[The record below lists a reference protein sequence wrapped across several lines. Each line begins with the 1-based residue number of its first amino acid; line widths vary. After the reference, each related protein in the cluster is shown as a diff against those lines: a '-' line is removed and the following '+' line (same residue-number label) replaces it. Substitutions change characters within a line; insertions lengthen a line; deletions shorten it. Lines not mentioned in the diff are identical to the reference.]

1 MLKIYHKDGSVIADR
16 SGRDVNV
23 HSLTYSGEWMGECA
37 VTTDIESA
45 APIDFAIG
53 DTLTYRGETF
63 TLNYDP
69 GKTKQGRRDVVGNAF
84 KYDAVKWSAQSDEMA
99 QADFLDVVLASRND
113 LHYTAL
119 PSFSFYVDSIDDL
132 LDRLQANMDEQTVA
146 GKWKFYSRNWA
157 RSQQRG
163 CTKARW
169 EEVYGGKAL
178 DDGSQT
184 GVEDNVITS
193 TSISI
198 QKQSVWEGLALV
210 NSQFDVNFI
219 VRNNEVFV
227 GTAGLPTR
235 NVFKYGK
242 GNGLYEIEE
251 NADSDQKIVTR
262 LRAYG
267 SEKNLPTRYY
277 STLNMEVWMNGKNLL
292 RGDNNGTYRV
302 KVETDLGISGLSGYF
317 RTVIDGR
324 PGEYAVKVKVD
335 GNELDG
341 VMKESGLSFWQDS
354 CMLQVDSSSTQS
366 KETLTAMAD
375 AIGNGAKIYVV
386 SGANKANFPDD
397 HKAYTTENLPNNMA
411 CERLMLPGFP
421 NESLADW
428 WARQTVA
435 TKKRLNPTGAVLR
448 FSGQK
453 DRPWIESA
461 EADTVGQKSGSV
473 YFDTEDTK
481 NKIDEIYPTLEEMT
495 VGGVRVDEIYK
506 GSEITDNGVFKE
518 GQDIPGFTIELRPE
532 LDIDINELRGSYF
545 TVVMKDGMCA
555 GRPFKVGGSV
565 KENGRWK
572 LTMQRMEDGGLYYPY
587 KDFQINAGDHFVLTG
602 IEMPKQYVEAAS
614 EKLLQYAITWLLAND
629 HTRKTYSP
637 KVDEIF
643 MARQHDEAMADTT
656 NATRSLH
663 DTLKEG
669 DMMRIYDEDLGIDAD
684 VTIDSLTIKEEGGR
698 IPTYEITLRDDKE
711 VGTLQKIQEQITAI
725 ANGNGGGGGGGVT
738 AAQVKEYVASEGG
751 KYFLSKVK
759 EDTAQK
765 AITFKEGLKVGDVGK
780 GIDGNGDAVLGDV
793 VVDRV
798 HDVNSTPSDRV
809 VVGAQ
814 GFDLYLGEDGKSH
827 LYIDYLVARVKAFFA
842 QLEIRRVSYSGGTTI
857 FSNAGSTIAKVME
870 LKNGNDTVAYK
881 CYAVADDGTTKTM
894 NWWHVGM
901 MALCQTFNV
910 KSGTSNDVSN
920 RYYWRLVVDT
930 GQEVLADGK
939 TYDYVVLSNVKEFD
953 GNGTVHGDIRP
964 LSALLEEYETTT
976 TDDSKTPVA
985 SRRFYG
991 YEAVNGGEPD
1001 APAEGDVIVQVGD
1014 QIRWKS
1020 YGNVIKL
1027 ATSTE
1032 DKATDKTTA
1041 NAPSITMYY
1050 GVGAPRKVGTA
1061 VTPYV
1066 WQEVT
1071 CILSPGK
1078 VRINADM
1085 FELFS
1090 GSTGNVIEP
1099 YVVSYELVPT
1109 SRTLVKHDD
1118 GSTTPN
1124 HFGVDVVKRVGSSK
1138 TVLKADEYTVKA
1150 DVTYENGGT
1159 ETLSLA
1165 DLYESVLRNLTALK
1179 LVACSAK
1186 DANNVLADYDIAVLS
1201 DGKKGA
1207 DGEPG
1212 ADGAN
1217 GVDGEAGVDIYW
1229 TPNPLVI
1236 KTKTDSNGNVSAVL
1250 DENRAAQV
1258 MFFRDGINWGDD
1270 HIVDFFVYETRG
1282 CSALAQ
1288 KQGNGLFVV
1297 IEGINSQEITTS
1309 DGKTITVPVTTASVT
1324 VAAKYWVTQSA
1335 FTHIYATL
1343 AVNVDVSAVWGGLKM
1358 DMSGL
1363 TSQYTEISRNYKDL
1377 SSKYDDLP
1385 LQTKQALTEYTST
1398 IKQTAREISLKVS
1411 ETAVGRKNLLVD
1423 SAFRKRNVLVTD
1435 TYNSGI
1441 QVLDNVG
1448 GVNSYCLEAVNPGEY
1463 PWISWCGDAGGNIKV
1478 EKGKTYTLSVW
1489 AKRDSSYANCYCEF
1503 YLHSTKTT
1511 KHDDSNRVSLQAHGF
1526 SFKANNVWELKTY
1539 TFAIPE
1545 NATMEYLEV
1554 MLIFTPLTSKTS
1566 ADNIHCWYCQPML
1579 VEGDEYV
1586 GWSMSKEDAEYV
1598 GGNLLDNTDTLKTGG
1613 TLTVAT
1619 ENTGLHPTNGSA
1631 DEIARQ
1637 TYNGCATL
1645 NSDARYYSGN
1655 IDTVKWDLGD
1665 TGFVKQGQ
1673 DYMFSFMAKGNK
1685 GERFTAYFY
1694 KSDTTEKVF
1703 VEVLDRVN
1711 GPNQHSAANGNAQVE
1726 FDKDYEWKQYW
1737 VHWRVVGGNL
1747 PKYVL
1752 IRCMQ
1757 GCDLYVSQPK
1767 LEYGATVTEYTTSR
1781 SMSSRLLDAGID
1793 INSKQIT
1800 LTADK
1805 TVFRDQSGK
1814 ETAVFKDGAIN
1825 ANLIKAK
1832 QAVIDTLRTESVE
1845 AGNLNVT
1852 GSSRFGIW
1860 AIEHDKN
1867 LGCDIITANDTTVG
1881 NVNISGS
1888 MIQYTPAFVRSG
1900 NPISGYMRTGAQ
1912 VTEFGCGDG
1921 AGNYTGLWLGKSAYT
1936 VARGATND
1944 WGLPTGYARPGATF
1958 GAAQLTAYVYS
1969 PFGGETPAV
1978 YLYKPQGGIVMETNA
1993 AIRGVFVNHVHD
2005 TGSDSGMGN
2014 STGLV
2019 VAKNESYAITVSL
2032 PTQPIAGQQ
2041 VTVIQKGGGKVYI
2054 KSNKKNI
2061 RTAGGTDV
2069 TQQRL
2074 SNSRGQISLFI
2085 YDGTDWN
2092 CTYITGRMSEY

>member
-16 SGRDVNV
+16 SGRDVNI

-461 EADTVGQKSGSV
+461 EADNVGQKSGSV

-532 LDIDINELRGSYF
+532 LDIDINELRGSDF

-765 AITFKEGLKVGDVGK
+765 AITFKEGLKVGDGSK
-780 GIDGNGDAVLGDV
+780 GIDAEGNAVLGNAV
-793 VVDRV
+793 LRRIVSLGYNGATQQGFGIVDR
-798 HDVNSTPSDRV
+798 
-809 VVGAQ
+809 G
-814 GFDLYLGEDGKSH
+814 DGKYRLDIHELQVWGKAIFQELEVRKLS
-827 LYIDYLVARVKAFFA
+827 YAGGNVYL
-842 QLEIRRVSYSGGTTI
+842 SGSGGKI
-857 FSNAGSTIAKVME
+857 FKTEELYEAGV
-870 LKNGNDTVAYK
+870 LKGWR
-881 CYAVADDGTTKTM
+881 CWLLADDGTTATQ
-894 NWWHVGM
+894 NLWRVGDQ
-901 MALCQTFNV
+901 ARCQTFGLAN
-910 KSGTSNDVSN
+910 KQKPTRSW
-920 RYYWRLVVDT
+920 WRLVTAVSDENVALT
-930 GQEVLADGK
+930 DEEGNVLYDGK
-939 TYDYVVLSNVKEFD
+939 KFGWIEIAKDNCELGSDVPMAGDTIVLD
-953 GNGTVHGDIRP
+953 GNQNPNERDRQGVMI
-964 LSALLEEYETTT
+964 LETTGPG
-976 TDDSKTPVA
+976 TPRIVGYKGVLGY
-985 SRRFYG
+985 SHEGCEVFYVSPDG
-991 YEAVNGGEPD
+991 CKFVSTSFEWVSPTGDTIHIVNYRGE
-1001 APAEGDVIVQVGD
+1001 
-1014 QIRWKS
+1014 
-1020 YGNVIKL
+1020 
-1027 ATSTE
+1027 
-1032 DKATDKTTA
+1032 
-1041 NAPSITMYY
+1041 
-1050 GVGAPRKVGTA
+1050 
-1061 VTPYV
+1061 
-1066 WQEVT
+1066 WQN
-1071 CILSPGK
+1071 G
-1078 VRINADM
+1078 
-1085 FELFS
+1085 
-1090 GSTGNVIEP
+1090 
-1099 YVVSYELVPT
+1099 VSYSYYDQVSHNNGVWLCTNSE
-1109 SRTLVKHDD
+1109 
-1118 GSTTPN
+1118 GSTTEPKEGN
-1124 HFGVDVVKRVGSSK
+1124 ADWQLVM
-1138 TVLKADEYTVKA
+1138 KAE
-1150 DVTYENGGT
+1150 
-1159 ETLSLA
+1159 
-1165 DLYESVLRNLTALK
+1165 
-1179 LVACSAK
+1179 
-1186 DANNVLADYDIAVLS
+1186 
-1201 DGKKGA
+1201 KGEKGDTGDRGPQGA
-1207 DGEPG
+1207 QGEPG
-1212 ADGAN
+1212 ADGQPGAQ
-1217 GVDGEAGVDIYW
+1217 GKPGKDGESAIVALW
-1229 TPNPLVI
+1229 NPNPLVLS
-1236 KTKTDSNGNVSAVL
+1236 TERDSDGNVSVVL
-1250 DENRAAQV
+1250 GSDRV
-1258 MFFRDGINWGDD
+1258 SRVTFSRDGQDWGKN
-1270 HIVDFFVYETRG
+1270 HIIDFSILEMKG
-1282 CSALAQ
+1282 CYAVVGSGDGFLI
-1288 KQGNGLFVV
+1288 V
-1297 IEGINSQEITTS
+1297 IERVEQQSITTS
-1309 DGKTITVPVTTASVT
+1309 DGKTITVPVTTASVS
-1324 VAAKYWVTQSA
+1324 VAAKYRATDGSYSY
-1335 FTHIYATL
+1335 IYSTL
-1343 AVNVDVSAVWGGLKM
+1343 TVNVDVSAVWGGLKM
-1358 DMSGL
+1358 DMRGL
-1363 TSQYTEISRNYKDL
+1363 TTQYNEISG
-1377 SSKYDDLP
+1377 KYNNLP
-1385 LQTKQALTEYTST
+1385 LKTPGQLTEYTST
-1398 IKQTAREISLKVS
+1398 IKQTARDISLKVS

-1423 SAFRKRNVLVTD
+1423 SAFEKRNVFVTD
-1435 TYNSGI
+1435 SYNSGI

-1463 PWISWCGDAGGNIKV
+1463 PFFSWCGDAGGNIKV

-1489 AKRDSSYANCYCEF
+1489 AKRDSSYAYCYCEF

-1511 KHDDSNRVSLQAHGF
+1511 KHDDSNRVRLPAHGF
-1526 SFKANNVWELKTY
+1526 SFNANKVWELKTY
-1539 TFAIPE
+1539 TFTVPE

-1554 MLIFTPLTSKTS
+1554 MLILTPLTSKTS
-1566 ADNIHCWYCQPML
+1566 ADKIHCWYCQPML

-1586 GWSMSKEDAEYV
+1586 GWSMSEDDVDYI

-1619 ENTGLHPTNGSA
+1619 ENTGLHPTDGSA

-1645 NSDARYYSGN
+1645 NSDARYYTKN
-1655 IDTVKWDLGD
+1655 IDTVQWDLGD
-1665 TGFVKQGQ
+1665 TGFIKQGQ

-1685 GERFTAYFY
+1685 GYQFTAYFY

-1711 GPNQHSAANGNAQVE
+1711 GPNQHTAVNGNAQVE
-1726 FDKDYEWKQYW
+1726 FKEDYVWKRYW
-1737 VHWRVVGGNL
+1737 VHWRVVGSNV
-1747 PKYVL
+1747 PARVM
-1752 IRCMQ
+1752 IRCDKGTNM
-1757 GCDLYVSQPK
+1757 YVSQPK
-1767 LEYGATVTEYTTSR
+1767 LEYGAKVTDYTTSR

-1825 ANLIKAK
+1825 ANLINAE
-1832 QAVIDTLRTESVE
+1832 QAVIKTLESE
-1845 AGNLNVT
+1845 NLIAKNLNVT
-1852 GSSRFGIW
+1852 GNSSFGIW
-1860 AIEHDKN
+1860 KIEHDSTYN
-1867 LGCDIITANDTTVG
+1867 CDIITANVESWG
-1881 NVNISGS
+1881 GANVSGS
-1888 MIQYTPAFVRSG
+1888 LIQYTPAFVRGG
-1900 NPISGYMRTGAQ
+1900 NTLSGYMRVGAY
-1912 VTEFGCGDG
+1912 VTEFGCGASNG
-1921 AGNYTGLWLGKSAYT
+1921 QYTGVWLGKSAYT
-1936 VARGATND
+1936 VAYGAQNT
-1944 WGLPTGYARPGATF
+1944 WGLPTNYKITGATS
-1958 GAAQLTAYVYS
+1958 GLTNLVAYIYS
-1969 PFGGETPAV
+1969 PYSGDTPSV
-1978 YLYKPQGGIVMETNA
+1978 YLYKPQGGVVMETNA

-2019 VAKNESYAITVSL
+2019 VATNESYAITVTL
-2032 PTQPIAGQQ
+2032 PMQPIAGQQ

>member
-16 SGRDVNV
+16 SGRDVNI

-461 EADTVGQKSGSV
+461 EADNVGQKSGSV

-532 LDIDINELRGSYF
+532 LDIDINELRGSDF

-765 AITFKEGLKVGDVGK
+765 AITFKEGLKVGDGSK
-780 GIDGNGDAVLGDV
+780 GIDAEGNAVLGNAV
-793 VVDRV
+793 LRRIVSLGYNGATQQGFGIVDR
-798 HDVNSTPSDRV
+798 
-809 VVGAQ
+809 G
-814 GFDLYLGEDGKSH
+814 DGKYRLDIHELQVWGKAIFQELEVRKLS
-827 LYIDYLVARVKAFFA
+827 YAGGNVYL
-842 QLEIRRVSYSGGTTI
+842 SGSGGKI
-857 FSNAGSTIAKVME
+857 FKTEELYEAGV
-870 LKNGNDTVAYK
+870 LKGWR
-881 CYAVADDGTTKTM
+881 CWLLADDGTTATQ
-894 NWWHVGM
+894 NLWRVGDQ
-901 MALCQTFNV
+901 ARCQTFGLAN
-910 KSGTSNDVSN
+910 KQKPTRSW
-920 RYYWRLVVDT
+920 WRLVTAVSDENVALT
-930 GQEVLADGK
+930 DEEGNVLYDGK
-939 TYDYVVLSNVKEFD
+939 KFGWIEIAKDNCELGSDVPMAGDTIVLD
-953 GNGTVHGDIRP
+953 GNQNPNERDRQGVMI
-964 LSALLEEYETTT
+964 LETTGPG
-976 TDDSKTPVA
+976 TPRIVGYKGVLGY
-985 SRRFYG
+985 SHEGCEVFYVSPDG
-991 YEAVNGGEPD
+991 CKFVSTSFEWVSPTGDTIHIVNYRGE
-1001 APAEGDVIVQVGD
+1001 
-1014 QIRWKS
+1014 
-1020 YGNVIKL
+1020 
-1027 ATSTE
+1027 
-1032 DKATDKTTA
+1032 
-1041 NAPSITMYY
+1041 
-1050 GVGAPRKVGTA
+1050 
-1061 VTPYV
+1061 
-1066 WQEVT
+1066 WQN
-1071 CILSPGK
+1071 G
-1078 VRINADM
+1078 
-1085 FELFS
+1085 
-1090 GSTGNVIEP
+1090 
-1099 YVVSYELVPT
+1099 VSYSYYDQVSHNNGVWLCTNSE
-1109 SRTLVKHDD
+1109 
-1118 GSTTPN
+1118 GSTTEPKEGN
-1124 HFGVDVVKRVGSSK
+1124 ADWQLVM
-1138 TVLKADEYTVKA
+1138 KAE
-1150 DVTYENGGT
+1150 
-1159 ETLSLA
+1159 
-1165 DLYESVLRNLTALK
+1165 
-1179 LVACSAK
+1179 
-1186 DANNVLADYDIAVLS
+1186 
-1201 DGKKGA
+1201 KGEKGDTGDRGPQGA
-1207 DGEPG
+1207 QGEPG
-1212 ADGAN
+1212 ADGQPGAQ
-1217 GVDGEAGVDIYW
+1217 GKPGKDGESAIVALW
-1229 TPNPLVI
+1229 NPNPLVLS
-1236 KTKTDSNGNVSAVL
+1236 TERDSDGNVSVVL
-1250 DENRAAQV
+1250 GSDRV
-1258 MFFRDGINWGDD
+1258 SRVTFSRDGQDWGKN
-1270 HIVDFFVYETRG
+1270 HIIDFSILEMKG
-1282 CSALAQ
+1282 CYAVVGSGDGFLI
-1288 KQGNGLFVV
+1288 V
-1297 IEGINSQEITTS
+1297 IERVNQQSITTS
-1309 DGKTITVPVTTASVT
+1309 DGKTITVPVTTASVS
-1324 VAAKYWVTQSA
+1324 VAAKYQAADGSYSY
-1335 FTHIYATL
+1335 IYSTL
-1343 AVNVDVSAVWGGLKM
+1343 TVNVDVSAVWGGLKM

-1363 TSQYTEISRNYKDL
+1363 TTQYTEISSNYKDL
-1377 SSKYDDLP
+1377 SGKYNDIP
-1385 LQTKQALTEYTST
+1385 LKTPDALTEYTSS

-1463 PWISWCGDAGGNIKV
+1463 PWLSWCGDAGGNIKV

-1489 AKRDSSYANCYCEF
+1489 AKRDSKYAYCYYELW
-1503 YLHSTKTT
+1503 YRPTKSTK
-1511 KHDDSNRVSLQAHGF
+1511 HNDSNRTAFQSIAFQFA
-1526 SFKANNVWELKTY
+1526 KDNVWELKTVR
-1539 TFAIPE
+1539 FKIPE
-1545 NATMEYLEV
+1545 DAPMEYLEV
-1554 MLIFTPLTSKTS
+1554 MLVCTTTSDKNN
-1566 ADNIHCWYCQPML
+1566 DDKIHCWYCQPML

-1586 GWSMSKEDAEYV
+1586 GWSMSEEDAEYI
-1598 GGNLLDNTDTLKTGG
+1598 GGNLLDNTDTLQTGG
-1613 TLTVAT
+1613 NLVVANGNLYT
-1619 ENTGLHPTNGSA
+1619 DANSYKGFPTRRVNL
-1631 DEIARQ
+1631 
-1637 TYNGCATL
+1637 L
-1645 NSDARYYSGN
+1645 NASDNNR
-1655 IDTVKWDLGD
+1655 VVLQWDLESGD
-1665 TGFVKQGQ
+1665 VVKQGQ
-1673 DYMFSFMAKGNK
+1673 DYMLSFWAKGK
-1685 GERFTAYFY
+1685 GVFDLLFY
-1694 KSDTTEKVF
+1694 KDGNQNIF
-1703 VEVLDRVN
+1703 VEKSNDY
-1711 GPNQHSAANGNAQVE
+1711 GGNTSTDTYGTATIK
-1726 FDKDYEWKQYW
+1726 FKDDYSWQQYW
-1737 VHWRVVGGNL
+1737 VHWRVMGSNL

-1752 IRCMQ
+1752 IRCLK
-1757 GCDLYVSQPK
+1757 GTDLYVSQPK
-1767 LEYGATVTEYTTSR
+1767 LEYGATVTEYRATKTDYIEDKSVAGK
-1781 SMSSRLLDAGID
+1781 LLDAGID

-1860 AIEHDKN
+1860 TIEHDKN

-1912 VTEFGCGDG
+1912 VTEFGCGDR
-1921 AGNYTGLWLGKSAYT
+1921 AGNYTGIWLGKSAYT
-1936 VARGATND
+1936 VAIGATND
-1944 WGLPTGYARPGATF
+1944 WDLPTGYAIPGATF
-1958 GAAQLTAYVYS
+1958 DTAQLTAYVYS
-1969 PFGGETPAV
+1969 PFGGVTPAV

-2019 VAKNESYAITVSL
+2019 VATNESYAITVSL
-2032 PTQPIAGQQ
+2032 PTLPIAGQQ
-2041 VTVIQKGGGKVYI
+2041 VTVVQKGSGKVLI
-2054 KSNKKNI
+2054 KSTKANI
-2061 RTAGGTDV
+2061 RTAGESSA
-2069 TQQRL
+2069 TQQRV
-2074 SNSRGQISLFI
+2074 SNSQGQISLFI
-2085 YDGTDWN
+2085 FDGSDWN
-2092 CTYITGRMSEY
+2092 CSYMNGRMYSS

>member
-16 SGRDVNV
+16 SGRDVNI

-461 EADTVGQKSGSV
+461 EADNVGQKSGSV

-532 LDIDINELRGSYF
+532 LDIDINELRGSDF

-765 AITFKEGLKVGDVGK
+765 AITFKEGLKVGDGSK
-780 GIDGNGDAVLGDV
+780 GIDAEGNAVLGNAV
-793 VVDRV
+793 LRRIVSLGYNGATQQGFGIVDR
-798 HDVNSTPSDRV
+798 
-809 VVGAQ
+809 G
-814 GFDLYLGEDGKSH
+814 DGKYRLDIHELQVWGKAIFQELEVRKLS
-827 LYIDYLVARVKAFFA
+827 YAGGNVYL
-842 QLEIRRVSYSGGTTI
+842 SGSGGKI
-857 FSNAGSTIAKVME
+857 FKTEELYEAGV
-870 LKNGNDTVAYK
+870 LKGWR
-881 CYAVADDGTTKTM
+881 CWLLADDGTTATQ
-894 NWWHVGM
+894 NLWRVGDQ
-901 MALCQTFNV
+901 ARCQTFGLAN
-910 KSGTSNDVSN
+910 KQKPTRSW
-920 RYYWRLVVDT
+920 WRLVTAVSDENVALT
-930 GQEVLADGK
+930 DEEGNVLYDGK
-939 TYDYVVLSNVKEFD
+939 KFGWIEIAKDNCELGSDVPMAGDTIVLD
-953 GNGTVHGDIRP
+953 GNQNPNERDRQGVMI
-964 LSALLEEYETTT
+964 LETTGPG
-976 TDDSKTPVA
+976 TPRIVGYKGVLGY
-985 SRRFYG
+985 SHEGCEVFYVSPDG
-991 YEAVNGGEPD
+991 CKFVSTSFEWVSPTGDTIHIVNYRGE
-1001 APAEGDVIVQVGD
+1001 
-1014 QIRWKS
+1014 
-1020 YGNVIKL
+1020 
-1027 ATSTE
+1027 
-1032 DKATDKTTA
+1032 
-1041 NAPSITMYY
+1041 
-1050 GVGAPRKVGTA
+1050 
-1061 VTPYV
+1061 
-1066 WQEVT
+1066 WQN
-1071 CILSPGK
+1071 G
-1078 VRINADM
+1078 
-1085 FELFS
+1085 
-1090 GSTGNVIEP
+1090 
-1099 YVVSYELVPT
+1099 VSYSYYDQVSHNNGVWLCTNSE
-1109 SRTLVKHDD
+1109 
-1118 GSTTPN
+1118 GSTTEPKEGN
-1124 HFGVDVVKRVGSSK
+1124 ADWQLVM
-1138 TVLKADEYTVKA
+1138 KAE
-1150 DVTYENGGT
+1150 
-1159 ETLSLA
+1159 
-1165 DLYESVLRNLTALK
+1165 
-1179 LVACSAK
+1179 
-1186 DANNVLADYDIAVLS
+1186 
-1201 DGKKGA
+1201 KGEKGDTGDRGPQGA
-1207 DGEPG
+1207 QGEPG
-1212 ADGAN
+1212 ADGQPGAQ
-1217 GVDGEAGVDIYW
+1217 GKPGKDGESAIVALW
-1229 TPNPLVI
+1229 NPNPLVLS
-1236 KTKTDSNGNVSAVL
+1236 TERDSDGNVSVVL
-1250 DENRAAQV
+1250 GSDRV
-1258 MFFRDGINWGDD
+1258 SRVTFSRDGQDWGKN
-1270 HIVDFFVYETRG
+1270 HIIDFSILEMKG
-1282 CSALAQ
+1282 CYAVVGSGDGFLI
-1288 KQGNGLFVV
+1288 V
-1297 IEGINSQEITTS
+1297 IERVEQQSITTS

-1324 VAAKYWVTQSA
+1324 VAAKYRATDGSYSY
-1335 FTHIYATL
+1335 IYSTL
-1343 AVNVDVSAVWGGLKM
+1343 TVNVDVSAVWGGLKM
-1358 DMSGL
+1358 DMRGL
-1363 TSQYTEISRNYKDL
+1363 TTQYNEISG
-1377 SSKYDDLP
+1377 KYNNLP
-1385 LQTKQALTEYTST
+1385 LKTPGQLTEYTST
-1398 IKQTAREISLKVS
+1398 IKQTARNISLKVS

-1423 SAFRKRNVLVTD
+1423 SAFEKRNVFVTD
-1435 TYNSGI
+1435 SYNSGI

-1463 PWISWCGDAGGNIKV
+1463 PWFSWCGDAGGNIKV

-1511 KHDDSNRVSLQAHGF
+1511 KHDDSNRVSLSAYGF
-1526 SFKANNVWELKTY
+1526 SFRANKVWELKTY

-1554 MLIFTPLTSKTS
+1554 MLILTPLTSKTS
-1566 ADNIHCWYCQPML
+1566 ADKIHCWYCQPML

-1586 GWSMSKEDAEYV
+1586 GWSMSKDDADYI

-1619 ENTGLHPTNGSA
+1619 ENTGLHPNNDSA

-1645 NSDARYYSGN
+1645 NSDARYSSNN
-1655 IDTVKWDLGD
+1655 IETVKWDLGD
-1665 TGFVKQGQ
+1665 TSFIKQGQ
-1673 DYMFSFMAKGNK
+1673 DYMLSFWAKGNK
-1685 GERFTAYFY
+1685 GGRFTAYLY
-1694 KSDTTEKVF
+1694 KDGSQEVFTEI
-1703 VEVLDRVN
+1703 LDRV
-1711 GPNQHSAANGNAQVE
+1711 GGYNQHTAADGNACRE
-1726 FDKDYEWKQYW
+1726 FEKDYVWKQYW
-1737 VHWRVVGGNL
+1737 VHWRVVGSNL

-1752 IRCMQ
+1752 IRCNK
-1757 GCDLYVSQPK
+1757 GTDLYVSQPK
-1767 LEYGATVTEYTTSR
+1767 LEYGATVTDYTTSR

-1832 QAVIDTLRTESVE
+1832 QAVIDTLKSESVE

-1921 AGNYTGLWLGKSAYT
+1921 AGNYTGIWLGKSAYT

-1944 WGLPTGYARPGATF
+1944 WGLPTGYAIPGAAF
-1958 GAAQLTAYVYS
+1958 GTAQLTAYVYS

-1993 AIRGVFVNHVHD
+1993 GIRAAFISHVD
-2005 TGSDSGMGN
+2005 SPGSDFGAGD
-2014 STGLV
+2014 STGLIV
-2019 VAKNESYAITVSL
+2019 TTNNSYSITVTL
-2032 PTQPIAGQQ
+2032 PKNPIAGQQ
-2041 VTVIQKGGGKVYI
+2041 VTVVQKGSGKVFI
-2054 KSNKKNI
+2054 KSTKANI
-2061 RTAGGTDV
+2061 RTAGESSA
-2069 TQQRL
+2069 TQQRI
-2074 SNSRGQISLFI
+2074 SDSQGQISLFVF
-2085 YDGTDWN
+2085 DGTDWN
-2092 CTYITGRMSEY
+2092 CSYFNSRMHSS

>member
-16 SGRDVNV
+16 SGRDVNI

-386 SGANKANFPDD
+386 SGANKANFPDS
-397 HKAYTTENLPNNMA
+397 HKSYSTENLPNNMA

-421 NESLADW
+421 NESLSDW
-428 WARQTVA
+428 WARQPEA

-453 DRPWIESA
+453 DRPWIESG
-461 EADTVGQKSGSV
+461 EADVAGQKSGSV

-532 LDIDINELRGSYF
+532 LDIDINELRGSDF

-565 KENGRWK
+565 KEGGRWK
-572 LTMQRMEDGGLYYPY
+572 LTMQRMEDGGLHYPY

-602 IEMPKQYVEAAS
+602 IELPKQYVEAAS

-765 AITFKEGLKVGDVGK
+765 AITFKEGLKVGDGSK
-780 GIDGNGDAVLGDV
+780 GIDAEGNAVLGNAV
-793 VVDRV
+793 LRRIVSLGYNGATQQGFGIVDR
-798 HDVNSTPSDRV
+798 
-809 VVGAQ
+809 G
-814 GFDLYLGEDGKSH
+814 DGKYRLDIHELQVWGKAIFQELEVRKLS
-827 LYIDYLVARVKAFFA
+827 YAGGNVYL
-842 QLEIRRVSYSGGTTI
+842 SGSGGKI
-857 FSNAGSTIAKVME
+857 FKTEELYEAGV
-870 LKNGNDTVAYK
+870 LKGWR
-881 CYAVADDGTTKTM
+881 CWLLADDGTTATQ
-894 NWWHVGM
+894 NLWRVGDQ
-901 MALCQTFNV
+901 ARCQTFGLAN
-910 KSGTSNDVSN
+910 KQKPTRSW
-920 RYYWRLVVDT
+920 WRLVTAVSDENVALT
-930 GQEVLADGK
+930 DEEGNVLYDGK
-939 TYDYVVLSNVKEFD
+939 KFGWIEIAKDNCELGSDVPMAGDTIVLD
-953 GNGTVHGDIRP
+953 GNQNPNERDRQGVMI
-964 LSALLEEYETTT
+964 LETTGPG
-976 TDDSKTPVA
+976 TPRIVGYKGVLGY
-985 SRRFYG
+985 SHEGCEVFYVSPDG
-991 YEAVNGGEPD
+991 CKFVSTSFEWVSPTGDTIHIVNYRGE
-1001 APAEGDVIVQVGD
+1001 
-1014 QIRWKS
+1014 
-1020 YGNVIKL
+1020 
-1027 ATSTE
+1027 
-1032 DKATDKTTA
+1032 
-1041 NAPSITMYY
+1041 
-1050 GVGAPRKVGTA
+1050 
-1061 VTPYV
+1061 
-1066 WQEVT
+1066 WQN
-1071 CILSPGK
+1071 G
-1078 VRINADM
+1078 
-1085 FELFS
+1085 
-1090 GSTGNVIEP
+1090 
-1099 YVVSYELVPT
+1099 VSYSYYDQVSHNNGVWLCTNSE
-1109 SRTLVKHDD
+1109 
-1118 GSTTPN
+1118 GSTTEPKEGN
-1124 HFGVDVVKRVGSSK
+1124 ADWQLVM
-1138 TVLKADEYTVKA
+1138 KAE
-1150 DVTYENGGT
+1150 
-1159 ETLSLA
+1159 
-1165 DLYESVLRNLTALK
+1165 
-1179 LVACSAK
+1179 
-1186 DANNVLADYDIAVLS
+1186 
-1201 DGKKGA
+1201 KGEKGDTGDRGPQGA
-1207 DGEPG
+1207 QGEPG
-1212 ADGAN
+1212 ADGQPGAQ
-1217 GVDGEAGVDIYW
+1217 GKPGKDGESAIVALW
-1229 TPNPLVI
+1229 NPNPLVLS
-1236 KTKTDSNGNVSAVL
+1236 TERDSDGNVSVVL
-1250 DENRAAQV
+1250 GSDRV
-1258 MFFRDGINWGDD
+1258 SRVTFSRDGQDWGKN
-1270 HIVDFFVYETRG
+1270 HIIDFSILEMNG
-1282 CSALAQ
+1282 CYAVVGSGDGFLI
-1288 KQGNGLFVV
+1288 V
-1297 IEGINSQEITTS
+1297 IERVNQQSITTS
-1309 DGKTITVPVTTASVT
+1309 DGKTITVPVTTASVS
-1324 VAAKYWVTQSA
+1324 VAAKYQAADGSYSY
-1335 FTHIYATL
+1335 IYSTL
-1343 AVNVDVSAVWGGLKM
+1343 TVNIDVSAVWGGLKM
-1358 DMSGL
+1358 DMRGL
-1363 TSQYTEISRNYKDL
+1363 TTQYNEISG
-1377 SSKYDDLP
+1377 KYNDLP
-1385 LQTKQALTEYTST
+1385 LKTPGQLTEYTST
-1398 IKQTAREISLKVS
+1398 IKQTARDISLKVS

-1423 SAFRKRNVLVTD
+1423 SAFEKRNVFVTD
-1435 TYNSGI
+1435 SYNSGI

-1463 PWISWCGDAGGNIKV
+1463 PWFSWCGDAGGNIKV

-1489 AKRDSSYANCYCEF
+1489 AKRDSSYAHCYCEF

-1511 KHDDSNRVSLQAHGF
+1511 KHDDSNRVSLSAYGF
-1526 SFKANNVWELKTY
+1526 SFRANKVWELKTY

-1554 MLIFTPLTSKTS
+1554 MLILTPLTSKTS
-1566 ADNIHCWYCQPML
+1566 ADKIHCWYCQPML

-1619 ENTGLHPTNGSA
+1619 ENTGLHPTDGSA
-1631 DEIARQ
+1631 DEIARH

-1673 DYMFSFMAKGNK
+1673 DYMLSFWAKGNK
-1685 GERFTAYFY
+1685 YGQFTAYFY
-1694 KSDTTEKVF
+1694 KSDTTEEVF

-1711 GPNQHSAANGNAQVE
+1711 GPNQHTAANGNAQVE
-1726 FDKDYEWKQYW
+1726 FKEDYVWKQYW

-1752 IRCMQ
+1752 IRCLQ

-1767 LEYGATVTEYTTSR
+1767 LEYGATVTDYTTSR

-1845 AGNLNVT
+1845 AGNLHVK
-1852 GSSRFGIW
+1852 GSSTFGIW
-1860 AIEHDKN
+1860 KIEHDSTYN
-1867 LGCDIITANDTTVG
+1867 CDIITANVESWG
-1881 NVNISGS
+1881 GANVSGS
-1888 MIQYTPAFVRSG
+1888 MIQYTPAFVRGGNTLSG
-1900 NPISGYMRTGAQ
+1900 FMRVGAY
-1912 VTEFGCGDG
+1912 VTEFGCGASNG
-1921 AGNYTGLWLGKSAYT
+1921 EYTGIWLGKSAYT
-1936 VARGATND
+1936 VAYGAQNT
-1944 WGLPTGYARPGATF
+1944 WGLPTNYKI
-1958 GAAQLTAYVYS
+1958 TAPMVDITKLVAYIYS
-1969 PFGGETPAV
+1969 PYSGDTPSV
-1978 YLYKPQGGIVMETNA
+1978 YMYKPDGGVVMETNA
-1993 AIRGVFVNHVHD
+1993 GIRAAFISHVD
-2005 TGSDSGMGN
+2005 SPGSDFGAGD
-2014 STGLV
+2014 STGLIV
-2019 VAKNESYAITVSL
+2019 TTNNSYSITVTL
-2032 PTQPIAGQQ
+2032 PKNPIAGQQ
-2041 VTVIQKGGGKVYI
+2041 VTVVQKGRGKVYI
-2054 KSNKKNI
+2054 KSTTANI
-2061 RTAGGTDV
+2061 RTAGESSA
-2069 TQQRL
+2069 TQQRI
-2074 SNSRGQISLFI
+2074 SNSQGQISLFVF
-2085 YDGTDWN
+2085 DGTDWN
-2092 CTYITGRMSEY
+2092 CSYFNSRMYSS

>member
-16 SGRDVNV
+16 SGRDVNI

-146 GKWKFYSRNWA
+146 GKWKFYSRDWA

-435 TKKRLNPTGAVLR
+435 TKKRLNPTGAVLC

-461 EADTVGQKSGSV
+461 EADNVGQKSGSV

-532 LDIDINELRGSYF
+532 LDIDINELRGSDF

-765 AITFKEGLKVGDVGK
+765 AITFKEGLKVGDGSK
-780 GIDGNGDAVLGDV
+780 GIDAEGNAVLGNAV
-793 VVDRV
+793 LRRIVSLGYNGATQQGFGIVDR
-798 HDVNSTPSDRV
+798 
-809 VVGAQ
+809 G
-814 GFDLYLGEDGKSH
+814 DGKYRLDIHELQVWGKAIFQELEVRKLS
-827 LYIDYLVARVKAFFA
+827 YAGGNVYL
-842 QLEIRRVSYSGGTTI
+842 SGSGGKI
-857 FSNAGSTIAKVME
+857 FKTEELYEAGV
-870 LKNGNDTVAYK
+870 LKGWR
-881 CYAVADDGTTKTM
+881 CWLLADDGTTATQ
-894 NWWHVGM
+894 NLWRVGDQ
-901 MALCQTFNV
+901 ARCQTFGLAN
-910 KSGTSNDVSN
+910 KQKPTRSW
-920 RYYWRLVVDT
+920 WRLVTAVSDENVALT
-930 GQEVLADGK
+930 DEEGNVLYDGK
-939 TYDYVVLSNVKEFD
+939 KFGWIEIAKDNCELGSDVPMAGDTIVLD
-953 GNGTVHGDIRP
+953 GNQNPNERDRQGVMI
-964 LSALLEEYETTT
+964 LETTGPG
-976 TDDSKTPVA
+976 TPRIVGYKGVLGY
-985 SRRFYG
+985 SHEGCEVFYVSPDG
-991 YEAVNGGEPD
+991 CKFVSTSFEWVSPTGDTIHIVNYRGE
-1001 APAEGDVIVQVGD
+1001 
-1014 QIRWKS
+1014 
-1020 YGNVIKL
+1020 
-1027 ATSTE
+1027 
-1032 DKATDKTTA
+1032 
-1041 NAPSITMYY
+1041 
-1050 GVGAPRKVGTA
+1050 
-1061 VTPYV
+1061 
-1066 WQEVT
+1066 WQN
-1071 CILSPGK
+1071 G
-1078 VRINADM
+1078 
-1085 FELFS
+1085 
-1090 GSTGNVIEP
+1090 
-1099 YVVSYELVPT
+1099 VSYSYYDQVSHNNGVWLCTNSE
-1109 SRTLVKHDD
+1109 
-1118 GSTTPN
+1118 GSTTEPKEGN
-1124 HFGVDVVKRVGSSK
+1124 ADWQLVM
-1138 TVLKADEYTVKA
+1138 KAE
-1150 DVTYENGGT
+1150 
-1159 ETLSLA
+1159 
-1165 DLYESVLRNLTALK
+1165 
-1179 LVACSAK
+1179 
-1186 DANNVLADYDIAVLS
+1186 
-1201 DGKKGA
+1201 KGEKGDTGDRGPQGA
-1207 DGEPG
+1207 QGEPG
-1212 ADGAN
+1212 ADGQPGAQ
-1217 GVDGEAGVDIYW
+1217 GKPGKDGESAIVALW
-1229 TPNPLVI
+1229 NPNPLVLS
-1236 KTKTDSNGNVSAVL
+1236 TERDSDGNVSVVL
-1250 DENRAAQV
+1250 GSDRV
-1258 MFFRDGINWGDD
+1258 SRVTFSRDGQDWGKN
-1270 HIVDFFVYETRG
+1270 HIIDFSILEMNG
-1282 CSALAQ
+1282 CYAVVGSGDGFLI
-1288 KQGNGLFVV
+1288 V
-1297 IEGINSQEITTS
+1297 IERVNQQSITTS
-1309 DGKTITVPVTTASVT
+1309 DGKTITVPVTTASVS
-1324 VAAKYWVTQSA
+1324 VAAKYQAADGSYSY
-1335 FTHIYATL
+1335 IYSTL
-1343 AVNVDVSAVWGGLKM
+1343 TVNVDVSAVWGGLKM
-1358 DMSGL
+1358 DMRGL
-1363 TSQYTEISRNYKDL
+1363 TTQYNEISG
-1377 SSKYDDLP
+1377 KYNDLP
-1385 LQTKQALTEYTST
+1385 LKTQGQLTEYTST
-1398 IKQTAREISLKVS
+1398 IKQTARDISLKVS
-1411 ETAVGRKNLLVD
+1411 ETAVGRKNLLMG
-1423 SAFRKRNVLVTD
+1423 SALRRQGEGVRIQTQEGG
-1435 TYNSGI
+1435 GI
-1441 QVLDNVG
+1441 EVLDGIG
-1448 GVNSYCLEAVNPGEY
+1448 GVNCVHVVATAPTHYSGMFWWGITPDDTKC
-1463 PWISWCGDAGGNIKV
+1463 IKI
-1478 EKGKTYTLSVW
+1478 EKNKTYTASFWVKCDRTDAKAYIEAKWAETATGGERLDSVIQNGGNLFVI
-1489 AKRDSSYANCYCEF
+1489 K
-1503 YLHSTKTT
+1503 
-1511 KHDDSNRVSLQAHGF
+1511 QA
-1526 SFKANNVWELKTY
+1526 NVWQFCSVTFNTNDETKFKDYIEMNFWVNNKTEGV
-1539 TFAIPE
+1539 TT
-1545 NATMEYLEV
+1545 NAR
-1554 MLIFTPLTSKTS
+1554 I
-1566 ADNIHCWYCQPML
+1566 CQPML

-1619 ENTGLHPTNGSA
+1619 ENTGLHPTDGSA

-1645 NSDARYYSGN
+1645 NSDARYYTKN
-1655 IDTVKWDLGD
+1655 IDTVQWDLGD
-1665 TGFVKQGQ
+1665 TGFIKQGQ

-1685 GERFTAYFY
+1685 GYQFTAYFY

-1711 GPNQHSAANGNAQVE
+1711 GPNQHTAVNGNAQVE
-1726 FDKDYEWKQYW
+1726 FKEDYVWKRYW
-1737 VHWRVVGGNL
+1737 VHWRVVDGNL
-1747 PKYVL
+1747 PSRVL

-1757 GCDLYVSQPK
+1757 GCNLYVSQPK

-1781 SMSSRLLDAGID
+1781 SMSSRLLAAGID

-1805 TVFRDQSGK
+1805 TNFRTQSGQNV
-1814 ETAVFKDGAIN
+1814 AVFDSKGIN
-1825 ANLIKAK
+1825 ADLINVN
-1832 QAVIDTLRTESVE
+1832 QAVAKVIQTEKLT
-1845 AGNLNVT
+1845 AKNLHVT
-1852 GSSRFGIW
+1852 GDSTFGIW
-1860 AIEHDKN
+1860 KVEHDNN
-1867 LGCDIITANDTTVG
+1867 LNCDIIVAKDYKIYGVTV
-1881 NVNISGS
+1881 SGS
-1888 MIQYTPAFVRSG
+1888 LVQYTPAFMQGGSLL
-1900 NPISGYMRTGAQ
+1900 NGYMRVGPQ
-1912 VTEFGCGDG
+1912 VTEFGMTDYVGSVENYSGIWLGRAARRVASGQDTDG
-1921 AGNYTGLWLGKSAYT
+1921 MRLPVDYAYADSTENRARIVAYIHSPLTGENPGLLINKPNGGLALQTNGVIRAALAGNVERIFQDETISNSASVVLCTNTSYSIT
-1936 VARGATND
+1936 VT
-1944 WGLPTGYARPGATF
+1944 LPTSPIEGQVLLIIQTGTGKVRIYCKDGIYTSGSSVATKYRESGTIGTFNILSYADG
-1958 GAAQLTAYVYS
+1958 
-1969 PFGGETPAV
+1969 
-1978 YLYKPQGGIVMETNA
+1978 KW
-1993 AIRGVFVNHVHD
+1993 RGVYVGGPMS
-2005 TGSDSGMGN
+2005 GSN
-2014 STGLV
+2014 T
-2019 VAKNESYAITVSL
+2019 
-2032 PTQPIAGQQ
+2032 
-2041 VTVIQKGGGKVYI
+2041 
-2054 KSNKKNI
+2054 
-2061 RTAGGTDV
+2061 
-2069 TQQRL
+2069 
-2074 SNSRGQISLFI
+2074 
-2085 YDGTDWN
+2085 
-2092 CTYITGRMSEY
+2092 

>member
-335 GNELDG
+335 GKELDG

-532 LDIDINELRGSYF
+532 LDIDINELRGSDF

-765 AITFKEGLKVGDVGK
+765 AITFKEGLKVGDGSK
-780 GIDGNGDAVLGDV
+780 GIDAEGNAVLGNAV
-793 VVDRV
+793 LRRIVSLGYNGATQQGFGIVDR
-798 HDVNSTPSDRV
+798 
-809 VVGAQ
+809 G
-814 GFDLYLGEDGKSH
+814 DGKYRLDIHELQVWGKAIFQELEVRKLS
-827 LYIDYLVARVKAFFA
+827 YAGGNVYL
-842 QLEIRRVSYSGGTTI
+842 SGSGGKI
-857 FSNAGSTIAKVME
+857 FKTEELYEAGV
-870 LKNGNDTVAYK
+870 LKGWR
-881 CYAVADDGTTKTM
+881 CWLLADDGTTATQ
-894 NWWHVGM
+894 NLWRVGDQ
-901 MALCQTFNV
+901 ARCQTFGLAN
-910 KSGTSNDVSN
+910 KQKPTRSW
-920 RYYWRLVVDT
+920 WRLVTAVSDENVALT
-930 GQEVLADGK
+930 DEEGNVLYDGK
-939 TYDYVVLSNVKEFD
+939 KFGWIEIAKDNCELGSDVPMAGDTIVLD
-953 GNGTVHGDIRP
+953 GNQNPNERDRQGVMI
-964 LSALLEEYETTT
+964 LETTGPG
-976 TDDSKTPVA
+976 TPRIVA
-985 SRRFYG
+985 YKGVLGYSHEGCEVFYVSPDG
-991 YEAVNGGEPD
+991 CKFVSTSFEWVSPTGDTIHIVNYRGE
-1001 APAEGDVIVQVGD
+1001 
-1014 QIRWKS
+1014 
-1020 YGNVIKL
+1020 
-1027 ATSTE
+1027 
-1032 DKATDKTTA
+1032 
-1041 NAPSITMYY
+1041 
-1050 GVGAPRKVGTA
+1050 
-1061 VTPYV
+1061 
-1066 WQEVT
+1066 WQN
-1071 CILSPGK
+1071 G
-1078 VRINADM
+1078 
-1085 FELFS
+1085 
-1090 GSTGNVIEP
+1090 
-1099 YVVSYELVPT
+1099 VSYSYYDQVSHNNGVWLCTNSE
-1109 SRTLVKHDD
+1109 
-1118 GSTTPN
+1118 GSTTEPKEGN
-1124 HFGVDVVKRVGSSK
+1124 ADWQLVM
-1138 TVLKADEYTVKA
+1138 KAE
-1150 DVTYENGGT
+1150 
-1159 ETLSLA
+1159 
-1165 DLYESVLRNLTALK
+1165 
-1179 LVACSAK
+1179 
-1186 DANNVLADYDIAVLS
+1186 
-1201 DGKKGA
+1201 KGEKGDTGDRGPQGA
-1207 DGEPG
+1207 RGEPG
-1212 ADGAN
+1212 ADGQPGAQ
-1217 GVDGEAGVDIYW
+1217 GKPGKDGESAIVALW
-1229 TPNPLVI
+1229 NPNPLVLS
-1236 KTKTDSNGNVSAVL
+1236 TERDSDGNVSAVI
-1250 DENRAAQV
+1250 DSDSVARV
-1258 MFFRDGINWGDD
+1258 KFSRDGEDWGMS
-1270 HIVDFFVYETRG
+1270 HILGYPSAQPRG
-1282 CSALAQ
+1282 CDA
-1288 KQGNGLFVV
+1288 VV
-1297 IEGINSQEITTS
+1297 GADNDGFYVRIKSVFQHTVTAS
-1309 DGKTITVPVTTASVT
+1309 DGTTILVPVTTASVT
-1324 VAAKYWVTQSA
+1324 LAARYKAADGTDSY
-1335 FTHIYATL
+1335 IYTTL
-1343 AVNVDVSAVWGGLKM
+1343 KVDIEVSAVWGGIEMNMK
-1358 DMSGL
+1358 GL
-1363 TSQYTEISRNYKDL
+1363 TSSFSEISN
-1377 SSKYDDLP
+1377 KYNNLP
-1385 LQTKQALTEYTST
+1385 LKTPGQLTEYTST
-1398 IKQTAREISLKVS
+1398 IKQTARDISLKVS

-1423 SAFRKRNVLVTD
+1423 SAFEKRNVFVTD
-1435 TYNSGI
+1435 SYNSGI

-1463 PWISWCGDAGGNIKV
+1463 PWFSWCGDAGGNIKV

-1489 AKRDSSYANCYCEF
+1489 AKRDSSYAYCYCEF

-1511 KHDDSNRVSLQAHGF
+1511 KHDDSNRVSLSAYGF
-1526 SFKANNVWELKTY
+1526 SFRANNVWELKTY

-1566 ADNIHCWYCQPML
+1566 ADKIHCWYCQPML

-1619 ENTGLHPTNGSA
+1619 ENTDLHPTNGSA

-1673 DYMFSFMAKGNK
+1673 DYMLSFWAKGNK
-1685 GERFTAYFY
+1685 YGQFTAYFY
-1694 KSDTTEKVF
+1694 KSDTTEEVF

-1711 GPNQHSAANGNAQVE
+1711 GSNQHSAANGNAQVE

-1860 AIEHDKN
+1860 AIEHDEN

-1912 VTEFGCGDG
+1912 VTEFGCGVSNG
-1921 AGNYTGLWLGKSAYT
+1921 EYTGIWLGKSAYT
-1936 VARGATND
+1936 VAYGSQNT
-1944 WGLPTGYARPGATF
+1944 WGLPTNYKITGATT
-1958 GAAQLTAYVYS
+1958 GLTNLVAYIYS
-1969 PFGGETPAV
+1969 PYSGDTPSV

-1993 AIRGVFVNHVHD
+1993 GIRAAFISHVD
-2005 TGSDSGMGN
+2005 RPGSDFGAGD
-2014 STGLV
+2014 STGLIV
-2019 VAKNESYAITVSL
+2019 TTNDRYSITVTL
-2032 PTQPIAGQQ
+2032 PKNPIAGQQ
-2041 VTVIQKGGGKVYI
+2041 VTVVQKGRGKVYI
-2054 KSNKKNI
+2054 KSTTANI
-2061 RTAGGTDV
+2061 RTAGESSA
-2069 TQQRL
+2069 TQQRI
-2074 SNSRGQISLFI
+2074 SNSQGQISLFVF
-2085 YDGTDWN
+2085 DGTDWN
-2092 CTYITGRMSEY
+2092 CSYFNSRMYSS

>member
-16 SGRDVNV
+16 SGRDVNI

-461 EADTVGQKSGSV
+461 EADNVGQKSGSV

-532 LDIDINELRGSYF
+532 LDIDINELRGSDF

-725 ANGNGGGGGGGVT
+725 ANGNGEGGGGGVT

-765 AITFKEGLKVGDVGK
+765 AITFKEGLKVGDGSK
-780 GIDGNGDAVLGDV
+780 GIDAEGNAVLGNAV
-793 VVDRV
+793 LRRIVSLGYNGATQQGFGIVDR
-798 HDVNSTPSDRV
+798 
-809 VVGAQ
+809 G
-814 GFDLYLGEDGKSH
+814 DGKYRLDIHELQVWGKAIFQELEVRKLS
-827 LYIDYLVARVKAFFA
+827 YAGGNVYL
-842 QLEIRRVSYSGGTTI
+842 SGSGGKI
-857 FSNAGSTIAKVME
+857 FKTEELYEAGV
-870 LKNGNDTVAYK
+870 LKGWR
-881 CYAVADDGTTKTM
+881 CWLLADDGTTATQ
-894 NWWHVGM
+894 NLWRVGDQ
-901 MALCQTFNV
+901 ARCQTFGLAN
-910 KSGTSNDVSN
+910 KQKPTRSW
-920 RYYWRLVVDT
+920 WRLVTAVSDENVALT
-930 GQEVLADGK
+930 DEEGNVLYDGK
-939 TYDYVVLSNVKEFD
+939 KFGWIEIAKDNCELGSDVPMAGDTIVLD
-953 GNGTVHGDIRP
+953 GNQNPNERDRQGVMI
-964 LSALLEEYETTT
+964 LETTGPG
-976 TDDSKTPVA
+976 TPRIVGYKGVLGY
-985 SRRFYG
+985 SHEGCEVFYVSPDG
-991 YEAVNGGEPD
+991 CKFVSTSFEWVSPTGDTIHIVNYRGE
-1001 APAEGDVIVQVGD
+1001 
-1014 QIRWKS
+1014 
-1020 YGNVIKL
+1020 
-1027 ATSTE
+1027 
-1032 DKATDKTTA
+1032 
-1041 NAPSITMYY
+1041 
-1050 GVGAPRKVGTA
+1050 
-1061 VTPYV
+1061 
-1066 WQEVT
+1066 WQN
-1071 CILSPGK
+1071 G
-1078 VRINADM
+1078 
-1085 FELFS
+1085 
-1090 GSTGNVIEP
+1090 
-1099 YVVSYELVPT
+1099 VSYSYYDQVSHNNGVWLCTNSE
-1109 SRTLVKHDD
+1109 
-1118 GSTTPN
+1118 GSTTEPKEGN
-1124 HFGVDVVKRVGSSK
+1124 ADWQLVM
-1138 TVLKADEYTVKA
+1138 KAE
-1150 DVTYENGGT
+1150 
-1159 ETLSLA
+1159 
-1165 DLYESVLRNLTALK
+1165 
-1179 LVACSAK
+1179 
-1186 DANNVLADYDIAVLS
+1186 
-1201 DGKKGA
+1201 KGEKGDTGDRGPQGA
-1207 DGEPG
+1207 QGEPG
-1212 ADGAN
+1212 ADGQPGAQ
-1217 GVDGEAGVDIYW
+1217 GKPGKDGESAIVALW
-1229 TPNPLVI
+1229 NPNPLVLS
-1236 KTKTDSNGNVSAVL
+1236 TERDSDGNVSVVL
-1250 DENRAAQV
+1250 GSDRV
-1258 MFFRDGINWGDD
+1258 SRVTFSRDGQDWGKN
-1270 HIVDFFVYETRG
+1270 HIIDFSILEMKG
-1282 CSALAQ
+1282 CYAVVGSGDGFLI
-1288 KQGNGLFVV
+1288 V
-1297 IEGINSQEITTS
+1297 IERVEQQSITTS
-1309 DGKTITVPVTTASVT
+1309 DGKTITVPVTTASVS
-1324 VAAKYWVTQSA
+1324 VAAKYRATDGSYSY
-1335 FTHIYATL
+1335 IYSTL
-1343 AVNVDVSAVWGGLKM
+1343 TVNVDVSAVWGGLKM
-1358 DMSGL
+1358 DMRGL
-1363 TSQYTEISRNYKDL
+1363 TTQYNEISG
-1377 SSKYDDLP
+1377 KYNNLP
-1385 LQTKQALTEYTST
+1385 LKTPDQLTEYTST
-1398 IKQTAREISLKVS
+1398 IKQTARDISLKVS

-1423 SAFRKRNVLVTD
+1423 SAFEKRNVFVTD
-1435 TYNSGI
+1435 SYNSGI

-1448 GVNSYCLEAVNPGEY
+1448 GVNSYCLEAMNPGEY
-1463 PWISWCGDAGGNIKV
+1463 PWLSWCGDAGGNIKV
-1478 EKGKTYTLSVW
+1478 GKGKTYTLSVW
-1489 AKRDSSYANCYCEF
+1489 AKRDSSYAYCYCEF

-1511 KHDDSNRVSLQAHGF
+1511 KHGDSNRVRLTAYGF
-1526 SFKANNVWELKTY
+1526 SFKANKVWELKTY
-1539 TFAIPE
+1539 TFTVPE

-1554 MLIFTPLTSKTS
+1554 MLILTPLTNKNNT
-1566 ADNIHCWYCQPML
+1566 DNIHCWYCQPML
-1579 VEGDEYV
+1579 IEGSEYS

-1619 ENTGLHPTNGSA
+1619 ENTGLHPNNDSA

-1645 NSDARYYSGN
+1645 NSDARYSSKN
-1655 IDTVKWDLGD
+1655 IDTVQWDLGD
-1665 TGFVKQGQ
+1665 TGFIKQGQ
-1673 DYMFSFMAKGNK
+1673 DYMLSFWAKGNK
-1685 GERFTAYFY
+1685 GGQFCAYLYKDGSQEVFT
-1694 KSDTTEKVF
+1694 
-1703 VEVLDRVN
+1703 EVLDRV
-1711 GPNQHSAANGNAQVE
+1711 GGYNQHTAADGNASRV
-1726 FDKDYEWKQYW
+1726 FDRDYEWKQYW

-1747 PKYVL
+1747 PSRVL

-1757 GCDLYVSQPK
+1757 GCDLYISQPK

-1781 SMSSRLLDAGID
+1781 SMSSRLLAAGID

-1805 TVFRDQSGK
+1805 TVFRNQSGK
-1814 ETAVFKDGAIN
+1814 ETVVFDKDGAIN
-1825 ANLIKAK
+1825 ANLINAK
-1832 QAVIDTLRTESVE
+1832 QVVSKTLESESVT

-1860 AIEHDKN
+1860 KIEHDSTYN
-1867 LGCDIITANDTTVG
+1867 CDIITANVESWG
-1881 NVNISGS
+1881 GANVSGS
-1888 MIQYTPAFVRSG
+1888 LIQYTPAFVRGG
-1900 NPISGYMRTGAQ
+1900 NTLSGYMRVGAY
-1912 VTEFGCGDG
+1912 VTEFGCGASNG
-1921 AGNYTGLWLGKSAYT
+1921 QYTGVWLGKSAYT
-1936 VARGATND
+1936 VAYGAQNT
-1944 WGLPTGYARPGATF
+1944 WGLPTNYKITGAT
-1958 GAAQLTAYVYS
+1958 GGITNLVAYIYS
-1969 PFGGETPAV
+1969 PYSGDTPSV
-1978 YLYKPQGGIVMETNA
+1978 YLYKPQGGVVMETNA

-2019 VAKNESYAITVSL
+2019 VATNESYAITVTL
-2032 PTQPIAGQQ
+2032 PMQPIAGQQ

>member
-16 SGRDVNV
+16 SGRDVNI

-461 EADTVGQKSGSV
+461 EADNVGQKSGSV

-532 LDIDINELRGSYF
+532 LDIDINELRGSDF
-545 TVVMKDGMCA
+545 TVVMKGGMCA

-765 AITFKEGLKVGDVGK
+765 AITFKEGLKVGDGSK
-780 GIDGNGDAVLGDV
+780 GIDAEGNAVLGNAV
-793 VVDRV
+793 LRRIVSLGYNGATQQGFGIVDR
-798 HDVNSTPSDRV
+798 
-809 VVGAQ
+809 G
-814 GFDLYLGEDGKSH
+814 DGKYRLDIHELQVWGKAIFQELEVRKLS
-827 LYIDYLVARVKAFFA
+827 YAGGNVYL
-842 QLEIRRVSYSGGTTI
+842 SGSGGKI
-857 FSNAGSTIAKVME
+857 FKTEELYEAGV
-870 LKNGNDTVAYK
+870 LKGWR
-881 CYAVADDGTTKTM
+881 CWLLADDGTTATQ
-894 NWWHVGM
+894 NLWRVGDQ
-901 MALCQTFNV
+901 ARCQTFGLAN
-910 KSGTSNDVSN
+910 KQKPTRSW
-920 RYYWRLVVDT
+920 WRLVTAVSDENVALT
-930 GQEVLADGK
+930 DEEGNVLYDGK
-939 TYDYVVLSNVKEFD
+939 KFGWIEIAKDNCELGSDVPMAGDTIVLD
-953 GNGTVHGDIRP
+953 GNQNPNERDRQGVMI
-964 LSALLEEYETTT
+964 LETTGPG
-976 TDDSKTPVA
+976 TPRIVGYKGVLGY
-985 SRRFYG
+985 SHEGCEVFYVSPDG
-991 YEAVNGGEPD
+991 CKFVSTSFEWVSPTGDTIHIVNYRGE
-1001 APAEGDVIVQVGD
+1001 
-1014 QIRWKS
+1014 
-1020 YGNVIKL
+1020 
-1027 ATSTE
+1027 
-1032 DKATDKTTA
+1032 
-1041 NAPSITMYY
+1041 
-1050 GVGAPRKVGTA
+1050 
-1061 VTPYV
+1061 
-1066 WQEVT
+1066 WQN
-1071 CILSPGK
+1071 G
-1078 VRINADM
+1078 
-1085 FELFS
+1085 
-1090 GSTGNVIEP
+1090 
-1099 YVVSYELVPT
+1099 VSYSYYDQVSHNNGVWLCTNSE
-1109 SRTLVKHDD
+1109 
-1118 GSTTPN
+1118 GSTTEPKEGN
-1124 HFGVDVVKRVGSSK
+1124 ADWQLVM
-1138 TVLKADEYTVKA
+1138 KAE
-1150 DVTYENGGT
+1150 
-1159 ETLSLA
+1159 
-1165 DLYESVLRNLTALK
+1165 
-1179 LVACSAK
+1179 
-1186 DANNVLADYDIAVLS
+1186 
-1201 DGKKGA
+1201 KGEKGDTGDRGPQGA
-1207 DGEPG
+1207 QGEPG
-1212 ADGAN
+1212 ADGQPGAQ
-1217 GVDGEAGVDIYW
+1217 GKPGKDGESAIVALW
-1229 TPNPLVI
+1229 NPNPLVLS
-1236 KTKTDSNGNVSAVL
+1236 TERDSDGNVSVVL
-1250 DENRAAQV
+1250 GSDRV
-1258 MFFRDGINWGDD
+1258 SRVTFSRDGQDWGKN
-1270 HIVDFFVYETRG
+1270 HIIDFSILEMKG
-1282 CSALAQ
+1282 CYAVVGSGDGFLI
-1288 KQGNGLFVV
+1288 V
-1297 IEGINSQEITTS
+1297 IERVEQQSITTS
-1309 DGKTITVPVTTASVT
+1309 DGKTITVPVTTASVS
-1324 VAAKYWVTQSA
+1324 VAAKYRATDGSYSY
-1335 FTHIYATL
+1335 IYSTL
-1343 AVNVDVSAVWGGLKM
+1343 TVNVDVSAVWGGLKM
-1358 DMSGL
+1358 DMRGL
-1363 TSQYTEISRNYKDL
+1363 TTQYNEISG
-1377 SSKYDDLP
+1377 KYNNLP
-1385 LQTKQALTEYTST
+1385 LKTLGQLTEYTST
-1398 IKQTAREISLKVS
+1398 IKQTARDISLKVS
-1411 ETAVGRKNLLVD
+1411 ETAVGRKNLLMG
-1423 SAFRKRNVLVTD
+1423 SALRRQGEGVRIQTQEGG
-1435 TYNSGI
+1435 GI
-1441 QVLDNVG
+1441 EVLDGIG
-1448 GVNSYCLEAVNPGEY
+1448 GVNCVHVVATAPNHYSGMFWWGITPDDTKC
-1463 PWISWCGDAGGNIKV
+1463 IKI
-1478 EKGKTYTLSVW
+1478 EKNKTYTASFWVKCDRTDAKAYIEVKWAETATGGERLDSVIQNGGNLFVI
-1489 AKRDSSYANCYCEF
+1489 K
-1503 YLHSTKTT
+1503 
-1511 KHDDSNRVSLQAHGF
+1511 QA
-1526 SFKANNVWELKTY
+1526 NVWQFCSVTFNTNDETKFKDYIEMNFWVNNKTEGV
-1539 TFAIPE
+1539 TT
-1545 NATMEYLEV
+1545 NAR
-1554 MLIFTPLTSKTS
+1554 I
-1566 ADNIHCWYCQPML
+1566 CQPML

-1586 GWSMSKEDAEYV
+1586 GWSLSKDDAEYI

-1619 ENTGLHPTNGSA
+1619 ENTGLHPTDGSA

-1645 NSDARYYSGN
+1645 NSDARYSSKN
-1655 IDTVKWDLGD
+1655 IDTVQWDLGD
-1665 TGFVKQGQ
+1665 TGFIKQGQ
-1673 DYMFSFMAKGNK
+1673 DYMLSFWAKGNK
-1685 GERFTAYFY
+1685 GGRFCAYLY
-1694 KSDTTEKVF
+1694 KDGSQGVYA
-1703 VEVLDRVN
+1703 EVLDHVD
-1711 GPNQHSAANGNAQVE
+1711 GHNQLTSGDGYAMVE
-1726 FDKDYEWKQYW
+1726 FDKDYKWKQYW
-1737 VHWRVVGGNL
+1737 VHWRVVGSNL

-1752 IRCMQ
+1752 IRCVQ

-1805 TVFRDQSGK
+1805 TVFRNQSGK

-1825 ANLIKAK
+1825 ASLINAK
-1832 QAVIDTLRTESVE
+1832 QAVIDTLKSESVE
-1845 AGNLNVT
+1845 AGSLTVT
-1852 GSSRFGIW
+1852 GNSTFGIW
-1860 AIEHDKN
+1860 KIEHDN
-1867 LGCDIITANDTTVG
+1867 LYKCDIITANVDTWGGV
-1881 NVNISGS
+1881 NVSGS
-1888 MIQYTPAFVRSG
+1888 LIQYTPAFVRSG
-1900 NPISGYMRTGAQ
+1900 NPLSGYMRVGAY
-1912 VTEFGCGDG
+1912 VTEFGFGESSG
-1921 AGNYTGLWLGKSAYT
+1921 QNYSGVWLGRAAYT
-1936 VARGATND
+1936 VAVGGQNSWNLPTTYKIEGATVD
-1944 WGLPTGYARPGATF
+1944 ETKF
-1958 GAAQLTAYVYS
+1958 VAYVYS
-1969 PFGGETPAV
+1969 PYSGNTPSV
-1978 YLYKPQGGIVMETNA
+1978 YMYKPKGGVVMETNA
-1993 AIRGVFVNHVHD
+1993 GIRAAFISHVHD
-2005 TGSDSGMGN
+2005 TGSDSGAGD
-2014 STGLV
+2014 STGLIV
-2019 VAKNESYAITVSL
+2019 TTNNSYSITVKL
-2032 PTQPIAGQQ
+2032 PNNPIAGQQ
-2041 VTVIQKGGGKVYI
+2041 VTVVQKGSGKVFI
-2054 KSNKKNI
+2054 KSTKANI
-2061 RTAGGTDV
+2061 RTAGESSA
-2069 TQQRL
+2069 TQQRI
-2074 SNSRGQISLFI
+2074 SNSQGQISLFVF
-2085 YDGTDWN
+2085 DGTDWN
-2092 CTYITGRMSEY
+2092 CSYFNSRMYSS

>member
-1 MLKIYHKDGSVIADR
+1 MWKIYHKDGKGITDR
-16 SGRDVNV
+16 SGREIEI

-335 GNELDG
+335 GKELDG

-386 SGANKANFPDD
+386 SGANKANFPDS
-397 HKAYTTENLPNNMA
+397 HKSYSTENLPNNMA

-421 NESLADW
+421 NESLSDW
-428 WARQTVA
+428 WARQPEA

-453 DRPWIESA
+453 DRPWIESG
-461 EADTVGQKSGSV
+461 EADVAGQKSGSV

-532 LDIDINELRGSYF
+532 LDIDINELRGSDF

-565 KENGRWK
+565 KEGGRWK
-572 LTMQRMEDGGLYYPY
+572 LTMQRMEDGGLHYPY

-602 IEMPKQYVEAAS
+602 IELPKQYVEAAS

-637 KVDEIF
+637 KVNEIF

-765 AITFKEGLKVGDVGK
+765 AITFKEGLKVGDGSK
-780 GIDGNGDAVLGDV
+780 GIDAEGNAVLGNAV
-793 VVDRV
+793 LRRIVSLGYNGATQQGFGIVDR
-798 HDVNSTPSDRV
+798 
-809 VVGAQ
+809 G
-814 GFDLYLGEDGKSH
+814 DGKYRLDIHELQVWGKAIFQELEVRKLS
-827 LYIDYLVARVKAFFA
+827 YAGGNVYL
-842 QLEIRRVSYSGGTTI
+842 SGSGGKI
-857 FSNAGSTIAKVME
+857 FKTEELYEAGV
-870 LKNGNDTVAYK
+870 LKGWR
-881 CYAVADDGTTKTM
+881 CWLLADDGTTATQ
-894 NWWHVGM
+894 NLWRVGDQ
-901 MALCQTFNV
+901 ARCQTFGLAN
-910 KSGTSNDVSN
+910 KQKPTRSW
-920 RYYWRLVVDT
+920 WRLVTAVSDENVALT
-930 GQEVLADGK
+930 DEEGNVLYDGK
-939 TYDYVVLSNVKEFD
+939 KFGWIEIAKDNCELGSDVPMAGDTIVLD
-953 GNGTVHGDIRP
+953 GNQNPNERDRQGVMI
-964 LSALLEEYETTT
+964 LETTGPG
-976 TDDSKTPVA
+976 TPRIVGYKGVLGY
-985 SRRFYG
+985 SHEGCEVFYVSPDG
-991 YEAVNGGEPD
+991 CKFVSTSFEWVSPTGDTIHIVNYRGE
-1001 APAEGDVIVQVGD
+1001 
-1014 QIRWKS
+1014 
-1020 YGNVIKL
+1020 
-1027 ATSTE
+1027 
-1032 DKATDKTTA
+1032 
-1041 NAPSITMYY
+1041 
-1050 GVGAPRKVGTA
+1050 
-1061 VTPYV
+1061 
-1066 WQEVT
+1066 WQN
-1071 CILSPGK
+1071 G
-1078 VRINADM
+1078 
-1085 FELFS
+1085 
-1090 GSTGNVIEP
+1090 
-1099 YVVSYELVPT
+1099 VSYSYYDQVSHNNGVWLCTNSE
-1109 SRTLVKHDD
+1109 
-1118 GSTTPN
+1118 GSTTEPKEGN
-1124 HFGVDVVKRVGSSK
+1124 ADWQLVM
-1138 TVLKADEYTVKA
+1138 KAE
-1150 DVTYENGGT
+1150 
-1159 ETLSLA
+1159 
-1165 DLYESVLRNLTALK
+1165 
-1179 LVACSAK
+1179 
-1186 DANNVLADYDIAVLS
+1186 
-1201 DGKKGA
+1201 KGEKGDTGDRGPQGA
-1207 DGEPG
+1207 QGEPG
-1212 ADGAN
+1212 ADGQPGAQ
-1217 GVDGEAGVDIYW
+1217 GKPGTDGESAIDVIWY
-1229 TPNPLVI
+1229 PNPLVLT
-1236 KTKTDSNGNVSAVL
+1236 TKRDSNGNVSVVL
-1250 DENRAAQV
+1250 DENRVAWV
-1258 MFFRDGINWGDD
+1258 TFSRDGKDWGKDN
-1270 HIVDFFVYETRG
+1270 IIDFYSEQQVG
-1282 CSALAQ
+1282 CVASV
-1288 KQGNGLFVV
+1288 GRNDNGFYVV
-1297 IEGINSQEITTS
+1297 IEHVYQTSVTVS
-1309 DGKTITVPVTTASVT
+1309 DGKVVQLPVTTANVSVT
-1324 VAAKYWVTQSA
+1324 AKYRAADGSYSY
-1335 FTHIYATL
+1335 IYSTL
-1343 AVNVDVSAVWGGLKM
+1343 TVNVDVSAVWGGIEM
-1358 DMSGL
+1358 NMYGL
-1363 TSQYTEISRNYKDL
+1363 TSSFSEISN
-1377 SSKYDDLP
+1377 KYNDLP
-1385 LQTKQALTEYTST
+1385 LKTQGELTDYTST
-1398 IKQTAREISLKVS
+1398 IKQTARDISLKVS
-1411 ETAVGRKNLLVD
+1411 QTAVGRKNLLVG
-1423 SAFRKRNVLVTD
+1423 SALRRQGEGVRIQTQEGG
-1435 TYNSGI
+1435 GI
-1441 QVLDNVG
+1441 ETIGGVG
-1448 GVNSYCLEAVNPGEY
+1448 GVNCVHVVSTTANHYSGLFWWGITPNDTKC
-1463 PWISWCGDAGGNIKV
+1463 IKI
-1478 EKGKTYTLSVW
+1478 EKNKTYTASVW
-1489 AKRDSSYANCYCEF
+1489 VKCDRTDAKVYIEAKWTETATGGEHLDSVIQSGDNRFSVKQANTWQFCSVTFNTNDE
-1503 YLHSTKTT
+1503 TKFKDYIEMNFWVNNKTEGITT
-1511 KHDDSNRVSLQAHGF
+1511 
-1526 SFKANNVWELKTY
+1526 
-1539 TFAIPE
+1539 
-1545 NATMEYLEV
+1545 NAW
-1554 MLIFTPLTSKTS
+1554 F
-1566 ADNIHCWYCQPML
+1566 CQPML

-1586 GWSMSKEDAEYV
+1586 GWSLSEEDAEYI

-1619 ENTGLHPTNGSA
+1619 ENTFLHPTGGSA
-1631 DEIARQ
+1631 DEIAGQ

-1655 IDTVKWDLGD
+1655 IDTVKWNLGD

-1673 DYMFSFMAKGNK
+1673 DYMFSFMAKGKK
-1685 GERFTAYFY
+1685 GGQFTAYFY

-1711 GPNQHSAANGNAQVE
+1711 GSNQHSAANGNARVE
-1726 FDKDYEWKQYW
+1726 FKENYVWKRYW

-1752 IRCMQ
+1752 IRCLQ
-1757 GCDLYVSQPK
+1757 GYDLYVSQPK

-1793 INSKQIT
+1793 INSKQIM

-1805 TVFRDQSGK
+1805 TKFRTQSGD
-1814 ETAVFKDGAIN
+1814 EVAVFDDKGIN
-1825 ANLIKAK
+1825 AKLLNVDNAVANVIKTNELTAK
-1832 QAVIDTLRTESVE
+1832 
-1845 AGNLNVT
+1845 NLNVT
-1852 GSSRFGIW
+1852 GSSTFGIW
-1860 AIEHDKN
+1860 KIGKDTS
-1867 LGCDIITANDTTVG
+1867 LGCDIITADNTTVG
-1881 NVNISGS
+1881 GATIVGS

-1900 NPISGYMRTGAQ
+1900 SIHGGYMRTGAY
-1912 VTEFGCGDG
+1912 VTEFGHGDANG
-1921 AGNYTGLWLGKSAYT
+1921 SYYTGIWLGKSAYT
-1936 VARGATND
+1936 VAYGGTNV
-1944 WGLPTGYARPGATF
+1944 WSLPPGYGVSGVNVSR
-1958 GAAQLTAYVYS
+1958 LVAYVYS
-1969 PFGGETPAV
+1969 PSEGETPSV
-1978 YLYKPQGGIVMETNA
+1978 YMNKPNGGVVMETNA
-1993 AIRGVFVNHVHD
+1993 VIRGVFANNVLSTSTD
-2005 TGSDSGMGN
+2005 GKMGN
-2014 STGLV
+2014 STGLF
-2019 VAKNESYAITVSL
+2019 VANSEYETTVQL
-2032 PTQPIAGQQ
+2032 PTNPVTGQQ
-2041 VTVIQKGGGKVYI
+2041 VTVIQKGGGKVKI
-2054 KSNKKNI
+2054 QSNKSI
-2061 RTAGGTDV
+2061 RTAGDTSS
-2069 TQQRL
+2069 TNQRV
-2074 SNSRGQISLFI
+2074 SNYRGQISLFI

-2092 CTYITGRMSEY
+2092 CTYITGKMTQN

>member
-1 MLKIYHKDGSVIADR
+1 
-16 SGRDVNV
+16 
-23 HSLTYSGEWMGECA
+23 MGECA

-461 EADTVGQKSGSV
+461 EADNVGQKSGSV

-532 LDIDINELRGSYF
+532 LDIDINELRGSDF

-565 KENGRWK
+565 KGNGRWK

-765 AITFKEGLKVGDVGK
+765 AITFKEGLKVGDGSK
-780 GIDGNGDAVLGDV
+780 GIDAEGNAVLGNAV
-793 VVDRV
+793 LRRIVSLGYNGATQQGFGIVDR
-798 HDVNSTPSDRV
+798 
-809 VVGAQ
+809 G
-814 GFDLYLGEDGKSH
+814 DGKYRLDIHELQVWGKAIFQELEVRKLS
-827 LYIDYLVARVKAFFA
+827 YAGGNVYL
-842 QLEIRRVSYSGGTTI
+842 SGSGGKI
-857 FSNAGSTIAKVME
+857 FKTEELYEAGV
-870 LKNGNDTVAYK
+870 LKGWR
-881 CYAVADDGTTKTM
+881 CWLLADDGTTATQ
-894 NWWHVGM
+894 NLWRVGDQ
-901 MALCQTFNV
+901 ARCQTFGLAN
-910 KSGTSNDVSN
+910 KQKPTRSW
-920 RYYWRLVVDT
+920 WRLVTAVSDENVALT
-930 GQEVLADGK
+930 DEEGNVLYDGK
-939 TYDYVVLSNVKEFD
+939 KFGWIEIAKDNCELGSDVPMAGDTIVLD
-953 GNGTVHGDIRP
+953 GNQNPNERDRQGVMI
-964 LSALLEEYETTT
+964 LETTGPG
-976 TDDSKTPVA
+976 TPRIVGYKGVLGY
-985 SRRFYG
+985 SHEGCEVFYVSPDG
-991 YEAVNGGEPD
+991 CKFVSTSFEWVSPTGDTIHIVNYRGE
-1001 APAEGDVIVQVGD
+1001 
-1014 QIRWKS
+1014 
-1020 YGNVIKL
+1020 
-1027 ATSTE
+1027 
-1032 DKATDKTTA
+1032 
-1041 NAPSITMYY
+1041 
-1050 GVGAPRKVGTA
+1050 
-1061 VTPYV
+1061 
-1066 WQEVT
+1066 WQN
-1071 CILSPGK
+1071 G
-1078 VRINADM
+1078 
-1085 FELFS
+1085 
-1090 GSTGNVIEP
+1090 
-1099 YVVSYELVPT
+1099 VSYSYYDQVSHNNGVWLCTNSE
-1109 SRTLVKHDD
+1109 
-1118 GSTTPN
+1118 GSTTEPKEGN
-1124 HFGVDVVKRVGSSK
+1124 ADWQLVM
-1138 TVLKADEYTVKA
+1138 KAE
-1150 DVTYENGGT
+1150 
-1159 ETLSLA
+1159 
-1165 DLYESVLRNLTALK
+1165 
-1179 LVACSAK
+1179 
-1186 DANNVLADYDIAVLS
+1186 
-1201 DGKKGA
+1201 KGEKGDTGDRGPQGA
-1207 DGEPG
+1207 QGEPG
-1212 ADGAN
+1212 ADGQPGAQ
-1217 GVDGEAGVDIYW
+1217 GKPGKDGESAIVALW
-1229 TPNPLVI
+1229 NPNPLVLS
-1236 KTKTDSNGNVSAVL
+1236 TERDSDGNVSVVL
-1250 DENRAAQV
+1250 GSDRV
-1258 MFFRDGINWGDD
+1258 SRVTFSRDGQDWGKN
-1270 HIVDFFVYETRG
+1270 HIIDFSILEMNG
-1282 CSALAQ
+1282 CYAVVGSGDGFLI
-1288 KQGNGLFVV
+1288 V
-1297 IEGINSQEITTS
+1297 IERVNQQSITTS
-1309 DGKTITVPVTTASVT
+1309 DGKTITVPVTTASVS
-1324 VAAKYWVTQSA
+1324 VAAKYQAADGSYSY
-1335 FTHIYATL
+1335 IYSTL
-1343 AVNVDVSAVWGGLKM
+1343 TVNVDVSAVWGGLKM
-1358 DMSGL
+1358 DMRGL
-1363 TSQYTEISRNYKDL
+1363 TTQYNEISN
-1377 SSKYDDLP
+1377 KYNDLP
-1385 LQTKQALTEYTST
+1385 LKTPGQLTKYTST
-1398 IKQTAREISLKVS
+1398 IKQTARDISLKVS
-1411 ETAVGRKNLLVD
+1411 ETAVGRKNLLVG
-1423 SAFRKRNVLVTD
+1423 SALRRQGEGVRIQTQEGG
-1435 TYNSGI
+1435 GI
-1441 QVLDNVG
+1441 ETIGGVG
-1448 GVNSYCLEAVNPGEY
+1448 GVNCVHVVATTANHYSGLFWWGITPNDTKC
-1463 PWISWCGDAGGNIKV
+1463 IKI
-1478 EKGKTYTLSVW
+1478 EKNKTYTASVW
-1489 AKRDSSYANCYCEF
+1489 VKCDRTDAKVYIEAKWAETATGGERLDSVIQSGDNLFSVKQANTWQFCSVTFNTNDE
-1503 YLHSTKTT
+1503 TKFKDYIEMNFWVNNKTEGITT
-1511 KHDDSNRVSLQAHGF
+1511 
-1526 SFKANNVWELKTY
+1526 
-1539 TFAIPE
+1539 
-1545 NATMEYLEV
+1545 NAW
-1554 MLIFTPLTSKTS
+1554 F
-1566 ADNIHCWYCQPML
+1566 CQPML
-1579 VEGDEYV
+1579 VEGNEYA
-1586 GWSMSKEDAEYV
+1586 GWSLSEEDAEYI

-1619 ENTGLHPTNGSA
+1619 ENTNLHPTDGSA

-1665 TGFVKQGQ
+1665 TGFIKRGQ
-1673 DYMFSFMAKGNK
+1673 DYMLSFWAKGNK
-1685 GERFTAYFY
+1685 GERFCAYLY
-1694 KSDTTEKVF
+1694 KDGSQEVF
-1703 VEVLDRVN
+1703 TEVLDRVGGN
-1711 GPNQHSAANGNAQVE
+1711 NQHTAADGNASRV
-1726 FDKDYEWKQYW
+1726 FDRDYEWKQYW

-1752 IRCMQ
+1752 IRCVQ
-1757 GCDLYVSQPK
+1757 GCNLYISQPK
-1767 LEYGATVTEYTTSR
+1767 LEYGATVTDYTTSR

-1805 TVFRDQSGK
+1805 TVFRDKSGK
-1814 ETAVFKDGAIN
+1814 ETAVFEDGAIN

-1852 GSSRFGIW
+1852 GSSTFGIW
-1860 AIEHDKN
+1860 KIEHDSTYN
-1867 LGCDIITANDTTVG
+1867 CDIITANVETWG
-1881 NVNISGS
+1881 GVNISGS

-1900 NPISGYMRTGAQ
+1900 NPLSGYMRVGAY
-1912 VTEFGCGDG
+1912 VTEFGFGESSG
-1921 AGNYTGLWLGKSAYT
+1921 QYYSGVWLGRAAYT
-1936 VARGATND
+1936 VANGKQNS
-1944 WGLPTGYARPGATF
+1944 WGLPSAYKMADESVDATKF
-1958 GAAQLTAYVYS
+1958 VAYVYS
-1969 PFGGETPAV
+1969 PYSGNTPSV
-1978 YLYKPQGGIVMETNA
+1978 YMYKPKGGVVMETNA
-1993 AIRGVFVNHVHD
+1993 GIRAAFISHVHD
-2005 TGSDSGMGN
+2005 TGSDSGAGD
-2014 STGLV
+2014 STGLIV
-2019 VAKNESYAITVSL
+2019 TTNNSYSITVKL
-2032 PTQPIAGQQ
+2032 PNNPIAGQQ
-2041 VTVIQKGGGKVYI
+2041 VTVVQKGSGKVFI
-2054 KSNKKNI
+2054 KSTKANI
-2061 RTAGGTDV
+2061 RTAGESSA
-2069 TQQRL
+2069 TQQRI
-2074 SNSRGQISLFI
+2074 SNSQGQISLFVF
-2085 YDGTDWN
+2085 DGTDWN
-2092 CTYITGRMSEY
+2092 CSYFNSRMYSS

>member
-16 SGRDVNV
+16 SGRDVNI

-461 EADTVGQKSGSV
+461 EADNVGQKSGSV

-532 LDIDINELRGSYF
+532 LDIDINELRGSDF

-765 AITFKEGLKVGDVGK
+765 AITFKEGLKVGDGSK
-780 GIDGNGDAVLGDV
+780 GIDAEGNAVLGNAV
-793 VVDRV
+793 LRRIVSLGYNGATQQGFGIVDR
-798 HDVNSTPSDRV
+798 
-809 VVGAQ
+809 G
-814 GFDLYLGEDGKSH
+814 DGKYRLDIHELQVWGKAIFQELEVRKLS
-827 LYIDYLVARVKAFFA
+827 YAGGNVYL
-842 QLEIRRVSYSGGTTI
+842 SGSGGKI
-857 FSNAGSTIAKVME
+857 FKTEELYEAGV
-870 LKNGNDTVAYK
+870 LKGWR
-881 CYAVADDGTTKTM
+881 CWLLADDGTTATQ
-894 NWWHVGM
+894 NLWRVGDQ
-901 MALCQTFNV
+901 ARCQTFGLAN
-910 KSGTSNDVSN
+910 KQKPTRSW
-920 RYYWRLVVDT
+920 WRLVTAVSDENVALT
-930 GQEVLADGK
+930 DEEGNVLYDGK
-939 TYDYVVLSNVKEFD
+939 KFGWIEIAKDNCELGSDVPMAGDTIVLD
-953 GNGTVHGDIRP
+953 GNQNPNERDRQGVMI
-964 LSALLEEYETTT
+964 LETTGPG
-976 TDDSKTPVA
+976 TPRIVGYKGVFGY
-985 SRRFYG
+985 SHEGCEVFYVSPDG
-991 YEAVNGGEPD
+991 CKFVSTSFEWVSPTGDTIHIVNYRGE
-1001 APAEGDVIVQVGD
+1001 
-1014 QIRWKS
+1014 
-1020 YGNVIKL
+1020 
-1027 ATSTE
+1027 
-1032 DKATDKTTA
+1032 
-1041 NAPSITMYY
+1041 
-1050 GVGAPRKVGTA
+1050 
-1061 VTPYV
+1061 
-1066 WQEVT
+1066 WQN
-1071 CILSPGK
+1071 G
-1078 VRINADM
+1078 
-1085 FELFS
+1085 
-1090 GSTGNVIEP
+1090 
-1099 YVVSYELVPT
+1099 VSYSYYDQVSHNNGVWLCTNSE
-1109 SRTLVKHDD
+1109 
-1118 GSTTPN
+1118 GSTTEPKEGN
-1124 HFGVDVVKRVGSSK
+1124 ADWQLVM
-1138 TVLKADEYTVKA
+1138 KAE
-1150 DVTYENGGT
+1150 
-1159 ETLSLA
+1159 
-1165 DLYESVLRNLTALK
+1165 
-1179 LVACSAK
+1179 
-1186 DANNVLADYDIAVLS
+1186 
-1201 DGKKGA
+1201 KGEKGDTGDRGPQGA
-1207 DGEPG
+1207 QGEPG
-1212 ADGAN
+1212 ADGQPGAQ
-1217 GVDGEAGVDIYW
+1217 GKPGKDGESAIVALW
-1229 TPNPLVI
+1229 NPNPLVLS
-1236 KTKTDSNGNVSAVL
+1236 TERDSDGNVSVVL
-1250 DENRAAQV
+1250 GSDRV
-1258 MFFRDGINWGDD
+1258 SRVTFSRDGQDWGKN
-1270 HIVDFFVYETRG
+1270 HIIDFSILEMKG
-1282 CSALAQ
+1282 CYAVVGSGDGFLI
-1288 KQGNGLFVV
+1288 V
-1297 IEGINSQEITTS
+1297 IERVEQQSITTS
-1309 DGKTITVPVTTASVT
+1309 DGKTITVPVTTASVS
-1324 VAAKYWVTQSA
+1324 VAAKYQAADGSYSY
-1335 FTHIYATL
+1335 IYSTL
-1343 AVNVDVSAVWGGLKM
+1343 TVNVDVSAVWGGLKM
-1358 DMSGL
+1358 DMRGL
-1363 TSQYTEISRNYKDL
+1363 TTQYNEISG
-1377 SSKYDDLP
+1377 KYNNLP
-1385 LQTKQALTEYTST
+1385 LKTLGQLTEYTST
-1398 IKQTAREISLKVS
+1398 IKQTARDISLKVS
-1411 ETAVGRKNLLVD
+1411 ETAVGRRNLLVGSALRRQGEGVFLVGD
-1423 SAFRKRNVLVTD
+1423 SFISILEQ
-1435 TYNSGI
+1435 YN
-1441 QVLDNVG
+1441 
-1448 GVNSYCLEAVNPGEY
+1448 GVNSCCCSKKGFTGLK
-1463 PWISWCGDAGGNIKV
+1463 WCYNTYVGGRNIKV
-1478 EKGKTYTLSVW
+1478 EKGKKYHFSVM
-1489 AKRDSSYANCYCEF
+1489 AKSTTPITVSLEAVWTKNATSVDSAEGYKGPNGSGFVAQKTVETQWVRIEGVITVQPDAPYEYIQVDILTNLDKDGAF
-1503 YLHSTKTT
+1503 YL
-1511 KHDDSNRVSLQAHGF
+1511 
-1526 SFKANNVWELKTY
+1526 
-1539 TFAIPE
+1539 
-1545 NATMEYLEV
+1545 
-1554 MLIFTPLTSKTS
+1554 
-1566 ADNIHCWYCQPML
+1566 CQPML

-1586 GWSMSKEDAEYV
+1586 GWSLSEDDAEYV

-1655 IDTVKWDLGD
+1655 IDTVSWDLGD
-1665 TGFVKQGQ
+1665 TGFIKQGQ

-1711 GPNQHSAANGNAQVE
+1711 GPNQHTAANGNAQVGFKE
-1726 FDKDYEWKQYW
+1726 DYVWKRYW
-1737 VHWRVVGGNL
+1737 VHWRVVDGNL
-1747 PKYVL
+1747 PSRVL

-1757 GCDLYVSQPK
+1757 GCNLYVSQPK

-1793 INSKQIT
+1793 INSRQIT

-1825 ANLIKAK
+1825 ASLINAK
-1832 QAVIDTLRTESVE
+1832 EVVTNTLKSESVT
-1845 AGNLNVT
+1845 AQSLTVT
-1852 GSSRFGIW
+1852 GSSTFGIW
-1860 AIEHDKN
+1860 KIEHDSTYN
-1867 LGCDIITANDTTVG
+1867 CDIITAKDLTMG
-1881 NVNISGS
+1881 GVNISGS
-1888 MIQYTPAFVRSG
+1888 IIQYTPAFVRSG
-1900 NPISGYMRTGAQ
+1900 NPLSGYMRVGAY
-1912 VTEFGCGDG
+1912 VTEFGFGESSG
-1921 AGNYTGLWLGKSAYT
+1921 QNYSGVWLGRAAYT
-1936 VARGATND
+1936 VAVGGQNSWNLPTTYKIEGATVD
-1944 WGLPTGYARPGATF
+1944 ETKF
-1958 GAAQLTAYVYS
+1958 VAYVYS
-1969 PFGGETPAV
+1969 PYSGNTPSV
-1978 YLYKPQGGIVMETNA
+1978 YMYKPKGGVVMESNA
-1993 AIRGVFVNHVHD
+1993 GIRAAFISHVHS
-2005 TGSDSGMGN
+2005 TGSDSGAGD
-2014 STGLV
+2014 STGLIV
-2019 VAKNESYAITVSL
+2019 TTNNSYSITVTL
-2032 PTQPIAGQQ
+2032 PKNPIAGQQ
-2041 VTVIQKGGGKVYI
+2041 VTVVQKGSGKVYI
-2054 KSNKKNI
+2054 KSSSANI
-2061 RTAGGTDV
+2061 RTAGESSA
-2069 TQQRL
+2069 TQQRV
-2074 SNSRGQISLFI
+2074 SNSQGQISLFI
-2085 YDGTDWN
+2085 FDGSDWN
-2092 CTYITGRMSEY
+2092 CSYMNGRMYQS

>member
-16 SGRDVNV
+16 SGRDVNI
-23 HSLTYSGEWMGECA
+23 HSLTYSGERMGECA

-461 EADTVGQKSGSV
+461 EADNVGQKSGSV

-532 LDIDINELRGSYF
+532 LDIDINELRGSDF

-765 AITFKEGLKVGDVGK
+765 AITFKEGLKVGDGSK
-780 GIDGNGDAVLGDV
+780 GIDAEGNAVLGNAV
-793 VVDRV
+793 LRRIVSLGYNGATQQGFGIVDR
-798 HDVNSTPSDRV
+798 
-809 VVGAQ
+809 G
-814 GFDLYLGEDGKSH
+814 DGKYRLDIHELQVWGKAIFQELEVRKLS
-827 LYIDYLVARVKAFFA
+827 YAGGNVYL
-842 QLEIRRVSYSGGTTI
+842 SGSGGKI
-857 FSNAGSTIAKVME
+857 FKTEELYEAGV
-870 LKNGNDTVAYK
+870 LKGWR
-881 CYAVADDGTTKTM
+881 CWLLADDGTTATQ
-894 NWWHVGM
+894 NLWRVGDQ
-901 MALCQTFNV
+901 ARCQTFGLAN
-910 KSGTSNDVSN
+910 KQKPTRSW
-920 RYYWRLVVDT
+920 WRLVTAVSDENVALT
-930 GQEVLADGK
+930 DEEGNVLYDGK
-939 TYDYVVLSNVKEFD
+939 KFGWIEIAKDNCELGSDVPMAGDTIVLD
-953 GNGTVHGDIRP
+953 GNQNPNERDRQGVMI
-964 LSALLEEYETTT
+964 LETTGPG
-976 TDDSKTPVA
+976 TPRIVGYKGVLGY
-985 SRRFYG
+985 SHEGCEVFYVSPDG
-991 YEAVNGGEPD
+991 CKFVSTSFEWVSPTGDTIHIVNYRGE
-1001 APAEGDVIVQVGD
+1001 
-1014 QIRWKS
+1014 
-1020 YGNVIKL
+1020 
-1027 ATSTE
+1027 
-1032 DKATDKTTA
+1032 
-1041 NAPSITMYY
+1041 
-1050 GVGAPRKVGTA
+1050 
-1061 VTPYV
+1061 
-1066 WQEVT
+1066 WQN
-1071 CILSPGK
+1071 G
-1078 VRINADM
+1078 
-1085 FELFS
+1085 
-1090 GSTGNVIEP
+1090 
-1099 YVVSYELVPT
+1099 VSYSYYDQVSHNNGVWLCTNSE
-1109 SRTLVKHDD
+1109 
-1118 GSTTPN
+1118 GSTTEPKEGN
-1124 HFGVDVVKRVGSSK
+1124 ADWQLVM
-1138 TVLKADEYTVKA
+1138 KAE
-1150 DVTYENGGT
+1150 
-1159 ETLSLA
+1159 
-1165 DLYESVLRNLTALK
+1165 
-1179 LVACSAK
+1179 
-1186 DANNVLADYDIAVLS
+1186 
-1201 DGKKGA
+1201 KGEKGDTGDRGPQGA
-1207 DGEPG
+1207 QGEPG
-1212 ADGAN
+1212 ADGQPGAQ
-1217 GVDGEAGVDIYW
+1217 GKPGKDGESAIVALW
-1229 TPNPLVI
+1229 NPNPLVLS
-1236 KTKTDSNGNVSAVL
+1236 TERDSDGNVSVVL
-1250 DENRAAQV
+1250 GSDRV
-1258 MFFRDGINWGDD
+1258 SRVTFSRDGQDWGKN
-1270 HIVDFFVYETRG
+1270 HIIDFSILEMNG
-1282 CSALAQ
+1282 CYAVVGSGDGFLI
-1288 KQGNGLFVV
+1288 V
-1297 IEGINSQEITTS
+1297 IERVNQQSITTS
-1309 DGKTITVPVTTASVT
+1309 DGKTITVPVTTASVS
-1324 VAAKYWVTQSA
+1324 VAAKYQAADGSYSY
-1335 FTHIYATL
+1335 IYSTL
-1343 AVNVDVSAVWGGLKM
+1343 TVNVDVSAVWGGLKM
-1358 DMSGL
+1358 DMRGL
-1363 TSQYTEISRNYKDL
+1363 TTQYNEISG
-1377 SSKYDDLP
+1377 KYNDLP
-1385 LQTKQALTEYTST
+1385 LKTPGQLTEYTST
-1398 IKQTAREISLKVS
+1398 IKQTARDISLKVS
-1411 ETAVGRKNLLVD
+1411 ETAVGRKNMLVG
-1423 SAFRKRNVLVTD
+1423 SALRRQGEGVRIQTQEGG
-1435 TYNSGI
+1435 GI
-1441 QVLDNVG
+1441 ETIGGVG
-1448 GVNSYCLEAVNPGEY
+1448 GVNCVHVVATTANHYSGLFWWGITPNDTKC
-1463 PWISWCGDAGGNIKV
+1463 IKI
-1478 EKGKTYTLSVW
+1478 EKNKTYTASVW
-1489 AKRDSSYANCYCEF
+1489 VKCDRTDAKVYIEAKWAETATGGERLDSVIQSGDNLFSVKQANTWQFFSVTFNTNDE
-1503 YLHSTKTT
+1503 TKFKDYIEMNFWVNNKTEGITT
-1511 KHDDSNRVSLQAHGF
+1511 
-1526 SFKANNVWELKTY
+1526 
-1539 TFAIPE
+1539 
-1545 NATMEYLEV
+1545 NAW
-1554 MLIFTPLTSKTS
+1554 F
-1566 ADNIHCWYCQPML
+1566 CQPML

-1586 GWSMSKEDAEYV
+1586 GWSMSKDDAEYI

-1665 TGFVKQGQ
+1665 TGFIKRGQ
-1673 DYMFSFMAKGNK
+1673 DYMLSFWAKGNK
-1685 GERFTAYFY
+1685 GERFCAYLY
-1694 KSDTTEKVF
+1694 KDGSQGIYA
-1703 VEVLDRVN
+1703 EVLDHVD
-1711 GPNQHSAANGNAQVE
+1711 GHNQLTSGDGYAMVE
-1726 FDKDYEWKQYW
+1726 FDKNYEWKQYW
-1737 VHWRVVGGNL
+1737 VHWRVVGSNL

-1752 IRCMQ
+1752 IRCVQ
-1757 GCDLYVSQPK
+1757 GCNLYISQPK
-1767 LEYGATVTEYTTSR
+1767 LEYGATVTDYTTSR

-1805 TVFRDQSGK
+1805 TVFRDKSGK
-1814 ETAVFKDGAIN
+1814 ETAVFEDGAIN

-1860 AIEHDKN
+1860 TIEHDKN

-1912 VTEFGCGDG
+1912 VTEFGCGDR
-1921 AGNYTGLWLGKSAYT
+1921 AGNYTGIWLGKSAYT
-1936 VARGATND
+1936 VAIGATND
-1944 WGLPTGYARPGATF
+1944 WDLPTGYAIPGATF
-1958 GAAQLTAYVYS
+1958 GTAQLTAYVYS
-1969 PFGGETPAV
+1969 PFGGVTPAV

-2019 VAKNESYAITVSL
+2019 VATNESYAITVSL
-2032 PTQPIAGQQ
+2032 PTLPIAGQQ
-2041 VTVIQKGGGKVYI
+2041 VTVVQKGRGKVLI
-2054 KSNKKNI
+2054 KSTKANI
-2061 RTAGGTDV
+2061 RTAGESSA
-2069 TQQRL
+2069 TQQRV
-2074 SNSRGQISLFI
+2074 SNSQGQISLFI
-2085 YDGTDWN
+2085 FDGSDWN
-2092 CTYITGRMSEY
+2092 CSYMNGRMYSS

>member
-113 LHYTAL
+113 LHYTAI

-235 NVFKYGK
+235 NIFKYGK

-317 RTVIDGR
+317 RTVTDGR

-335 GNELDG
+335 GKELDG

-354 CMLQVDSSSTQS
+354 CMLQVDSGSTQS

-461 EADTVGQKSGSV
+461 EADEVGQKSGSV

-532 LDIDINELRGSYF
+532 LDIDINELRGSDF

-765 AITFKEGLKVGDVGK
+765 AITFKEGLKVGDGGK
-780 GIDGNGDAVLGDV
+780 GIDAEGNAVLGNAV
-793 VVDRV
+793 LRRIVSLGYNGATQQGFGIVDR
-798 HDVNSTPSDRV
+798 
-809 VVGAQ
+809 G
-814 GFDLYLGEDGKSH
+814 DGKYRLDIHELQVWGKAIFQELEVRKLS
-827 LYIDYLVARVKAFFA
+827 YAGGNVYL
-842 QLEIRRVSYSGGTTI
+842 SGSGGKI
-857 FSNAGSTIAKVME
+857 FKTEELYEAGV
-870 LKNGNDTVAYK
+870 LKGWR
-881 CYAVADDGTTKTM
+881 CWLLADDGTTATQ
-894 NWWHVGM
+894 NLWRVGDQ
-901 MALCQTFNV
+901 ARCQTFGLAN
-910 KSGTSNDVSN
+910 KQKPTRSW
-920 RYYWRLVVDT
+920 WRLVTAVSDENVALT
-930 GQEVLADGK
+930 DEEGNVLYDGK
-939 TYDYVVLSNVKEFD
+939 KFGWIEIAKDNCELGSDVPMSGDTIVLD
-953 GNGTVHGDIRP
+953 GNQNPNERDRQGVMI
-964 LSALLEEYETTT
+964 LETTGPG
-976 TDDSKTPVA
+976 TPRIVGYKGVLGY
-985 SRRFYG
+985 SHEGCEVFYVSPDG
-991 YEAVNGGEPD
+991 CKFVSTSFEWVSPTGDTIHIVNYRGE
-1001 APAEGDVIVQVGD
+1001 
-1014 QIRWKS
+1014 
-1020 YGNVIKL
+1020 
-1027 ATSTE
+1027 
-1032 DKATDKTTA
+1032 
-1041 NAPSITMYY
+1041 
-1050 GVGAPRKVGTA
+1050 
-1061 VTPYV
+1061 
-1066 WQEVT
+1066 WQN
-1071 CILSPGK
+1071 G
-1078 VRINADM
+1078 
-1085 FELFS
+1085 
-1090 GSTGNVIEP
+1090 
-1099 YVVSYELVPT
+1099 VSYSYYDQVSHNNGVWLCTNSE
-1109 SRTLVKHDD
+1109 
-1118 GSTTPN
+1118 GSTTEPKEGN
-1124 HFGVDVVKRVGSSK
+1124 ADWQLVM
-1138 TVLKADEYTVKA
+1138 KAE
-1150 DVTYENGGT
+1150 
-1159 ETLSLA
+1159 
-1165 DLYESVLRNLTALK
+1165 
-1179 LVACSAK
+1179 
-1186 DANNVLADYDIAVLS
+1186 
-1201 DGKKGA
+1201 KGEKGDTGDRGPQGA
-1207 DGEPG
+1207 QGEPG
-1212 ADGAN
+1212 ADGQPGAQ
-1217 GVDGEAGVDIYW
+1217 GKPGKDGESAIVALW
-1229 TPNPLVI
+1229 NPNPLVLS
-1236 KTKTDSNGNVSAVL
+1236 TERDSDGNVSVVL
-1250 DENRAAQV
+1250 GSDRV
-1258 MFFRDGINWGDD
+1258 SRVTFSRDGQDWGKN
-1270 HIVDFFVYETRG
+1270 HIIDFSILEMNG
-1282 CSALAQ
+1282 CYAVVGSGDGFLI
-1288 KQGNGLFVV
+1288 V
-1297 IEGINSQEITTS
+1297 IERVNQQSITTS
-1309 DGKTITVPVTTASVT
+1309 DGKTITVPVTTASVS
-1324 VAAKYWVTQSA
+1324 VAAKYQAADGSYSY
-1335 FTHIYATL
+1335 IYSTL
-1343 AVNVDVSAVWGGLKM
+1343 TVNVDVSAVWGGLKM
-1358 DMSGL
+1358 DMYGL
-1363 TSQYTEISRNYKDL
+1363 TTQYTEISNDYK
-1377 SSKYDDLP
+1377 KLP
-1385 LQTKQALTEYTST
+1385 LKTQDKLTEYTST

-1411 ETAVGRKNLLVD
+1411 ETAVGRKNLLMG
-1423 SAFRKRNVLVTD
+1423 SALRRQGEGVRIQTQEGG
-1435 TYNSGI
+1435 GI
-1441 QVLDNVG
+1441 EVLDGIG
-1448 GVNSYCLEAVNPGEY
+1448 GVNCVHVVATAPTHYSGMFWWGITPDDTKC
-1463 PWISWCGDAGGNIKV
+1463 IKI
-1478 EKGKTYTLSVW
+1478 EKNKTYTASFWVKCDRTDAKAYIEVKW
-1489 AKRDSSYANCYCEF
+1489 AETATGGERLDAVIQSG
-1503 YLHSTKTT
+1503 
-1511 KHDDSNRVSLQAHGF
+1511 SNVFVIKQA
-1526 SFKANNVWELKTY
+1526 NVWQFCSV
-1539 TFAIPE
+1539 TFSTNDETKFKDYIE
-1545 NATMEYLEV
+1545 MNFFVNNRTEGV
-1554 MLIFTPLTSKTS
+1554 TTNVRI
-1566 ADNIHCWYCQPML
+1566 CQPML
-1579 VEGDEYV
+1579 VEGSEYS
-1586 GWSMSKEDAEYV
+1586 GWSMSKDDADYI

-1619 ENTGLHPTNGSA
+1619 ENTGLHPNNDSA

-1645 NSDARYYSGN
+1645 NSNARYYTKN
-1655 IDTVKWDLGD
+1655 IDTVRWDLGD
-1665 TGFVKQGQ
+1665 TGFIKQGQ
-1673 DYMFSFMAKGNK
+1673 DYMLSFWAKGNK
-1685 GERFTAYFY
+1685 YGQFTAYFY
-1694 KSDTTEKVF
+1694 KSDTTEEVF

-1711 GPNQHSAANGNAQVE
+1711 GSNQHTAANGNAQVE

-1737 VHWRVVGGNL
+1737 VHWRVVGSNL

-1752 IRCMQ
+1752 IRCVQ
-1757 GCDLYVSQPK
+1757 GCDLYISQPK

-1781 SMSSRLLDAGID
+1781 SISSRLLAAGID

-1860 AIEHDKN
+1860 AIEHDEN

-1921 AGNYTGLWLGKSAYT
+1921 AGNYTGIWLGKSAYT

-1944 WGLPTGYARPGATF
+1944 WGLPTGYAIPGATF
-1958 GAAQLTAYVYS
+1958 GTAQLTAYVYS

>member
-16 SGRDVNV
+16 SGRDVNI

-518 GQDIPGFTIELRPE
+518 GQDILGFTIELRPE
-532 LDIDINELRGSYF
+532 LDIDINELRGSDF

-572 LTMQRMEDGGLYYPY
+572 LTMERMEDGGLYYPY

-751 KYFLSKVK
+751 KYFLSKIK
-759 EDTAQK
+759 EDSAQK
-765 AITFKEGLKVGDVGK
+765 AITFKEGLKL
-780 GIDGNGDAVLGDV
+780 GNGGCGINGFGEAVLRRIVSLGYNWATQQGFGI
-793 VVDRV
+793 VDR
-798 HDVNSTPSDRV
+798 
-809 VVGAQ
+809 G
-814 GFDLYLGEDGKSH
+814 DGKYRLDIHELQVWGKAIFQELEVRKLS
-827 LYIDYLVARVKAFFA
+827 YAGGNVYL
-842 QLEIRRVSYSGGTTI
+842 SGSGGKI
-857 FSNAGSTIAKVME
+857 FKTEELYEAGV
-870 LKNGNDTVAYK
+870 LKGWR
-881 CYAVADDGTTKTM
+881 CWLLADDGTTATQ
-894 NWWHVGM
+894 NLWRVGDQ
-901 MALCQTFNV
+901 ARCQTFGLAN
-910 KSGTSNDVSN
+910 KQKPTRSW
-920 RYYWRLVVDT
+920 WRLVTAVSDENVALT
-930 GQEVLADGK
+930 DEEGNVLYDGK
-939 TYDYVVLSNVKEFD
+939 KFGWIEIAKDNCELGSDVPMAGDTIVLD
-953 GNGTVHGDIRP
+953 GNQNPNERDRQGVMI
-964 LSALLEEYETTT
+964 LETTGPG
-976 TDDSKTPVA
+976 TPRIVA
-985 SRRFYG
+985 YKGVLGYSHEGCEVFYVSPDG
-991 YEAVNGGEPD
+991 CKFVSTSFEWVSPTGDTIHIVNYRGEWQNGVNYSYYD
-1001 APAEGDVIVQVGD
+1001 QV
-1014 QIRWKS
+1014 S
-1020 YGNVIKL
+1020 HN
-1027 ATSTE
+1027 
-1032 DKATDKTTA
+1032 
-1041 NAPSITMYY
+1041 N
-1050 GVGAPRKVGTA
+1050 GVWLCTNS
-1061 VTPYV
+1061 
-1066 WQEVT
+1066 E
-1071 CILSPGK
+1071 
-1078 VRINADM
+1078 
-1085 FELFS
+1085 
-1090 GSTGNVIEP
+1090 
-1099 YVVSYELVPT
+1099 
-1109 SRTLVKHDD
+1109 
-1118 GSTTPN
+1118 GSTTEPKEGN
-1124 HFGVDVVKRVGSSK
+1124 ADWQLVM
-1138 TVLKADEYTVKA
+1138 KAEKGEKGDTGDRGPQGEQGA
-1150 DVTYENGGT
+1150 DGAQGEPGKDG
-1159 ETLSLA
+1159 A
-1165 DLYESVLRNLTALK
+1165 DG
-1179 LVACSAK
+1179 
-1186 DANNVLADYDIAVLS
+1186 AD
-1201 DGKKGA
+1201 GA
-1207 DGEPG
+1207 DGES
-1212 ADGAN
+1212 AIVALWD
-1217 GVDGEAGVDIYW
+1217 
-1229 TPNPLVI
+1229 PNPLVLS
-1236 KTKTDSNGNVSAVL
+1236 TERDGNGNISVVLGPDRVSYVTFSRGGEKVNIEKFYSMQQKGCHAEVGKNDTGCYVL
-1250 DENRAAQV
+1250 IESV
-1258 MFFRDGINWGDD
+1258 MRQGI
-1270 HIVDFFVYETRG
+1270 T
-1282 CSALAQ
+1282 A
-1288 KQGNGLFVV
+1288 
-1297 IEGINSQEITTS
+1297 S
-1309 DGKTITVPVTTASVT
+1309 DGTTIYVPVTTASVT
-1324 VAAKYWVTQSA
+1324 VAAEYQTADGSVSY
-1335 FTHIYATL
+1335 IYSTL
-1343 AVNVDVSAVWGGLKM
+1343 TVNVDVSAVWGGLKM
-1358 DMSGL
+1358 DMHGL
-1363 TSQYTEISRNYKDL
+1363 TTQYTQI
-1377 SSKYDDLP
+1377 SSKYDTLSSDYKNLP
-1385 LQTKQALTEYTST
+1385 LKTPDALTEYTSS

-1463 PWISWCGDAGGNIKV
+1463 PWLSWCGDAGGNIKV

-1489 AKRDSSYANCYCEF
+1489 AKRDSKYAYCYYELW
-1503 YLHSTKTT
+1503 YRPTKSTK
-1511 KHDDSNRVSLQAHGF
+1511 HNDSNRTAFQSNAFQFA
-1526 SFKANNVWELKTY
+1526 KDNVWELKTV
-1539 TFAIPE
+1539 TFKIPE
-1545 NATMEYLEV
+1545 DAPMEYLEV
-1554 MLIFTPLTSKTS
+1554 MLVCTTTSDKNN
-1566 ADNIHCWYCQPML
+1566 DDKIHCWYCQPML
-1579 VEGDEYV
+1579 VEGDQYV

-1619 ENTGLHPTNGSA
+1619 ANTGLHPNNDSA

-1685 GERFTAYFY
+1685 GGQFTAYFY
-1694 KSDTTEKVF
+1694 KSDTTEEVF

-1711 GPNQHSAANGNAQVE
+1711 GSNQHTAANGNAQVE
-1726 FDKDYEWKQYW
+1726 FKEDYVWKRYW

-1747 PKYVL
+1747 PSRVL
-1752 IRCMQ
+1752 IRCLK
-1757 GCDLYVSQPK
+1757 GCDLYISQPK

-1781 SMSSRLLDAGID
+1781 SMSSRLLAAGID

-1825 ANLIKAK
+1825 ATLIKAK

-1860 AIEHDKN
+1860 AIEHDEN

-1921 AGNYTGLWLGKSAYT
+1921 AGNYTGIWLGKSAYT

-1944 WGLPTGYARPGATF
+1944 WGLPTGYAIPGATF
-1958 GAAQLTAYVYS
+1958 GTAQLTAYVYS

-2054 KSNKKNI
+2054 KSDKKNI

>member
-16 SGRDVNV
+16 SGRDVNI

-461 EADTVGQKSGSV
+461 EADNVGQKSGSV

-532 LDIDINELRGSYF
+532 LDIDINELRGSDF

-765 AITFKEGLKVGDVGK
+765 AITFKEGLKVGDGSK
-780 GIDGNGDAVLGDV
+780 GIDAEGNAVLGNAV
-793 VVDRV
+793 LRRIVSLGYNGATQQGFGIVDR
-798 HDVNSTPSDRV
+798 
-809 VVGAQ
+809 G
-814 GFDLYLGEDGKSH
+814 DGKYRLDIHELQVWGKAIFQELEVRKLS
-827 LYIDYLVARVKAFFA
+827 YAGGNVYL
-842 QLEIRRVSYSGGTTI
+842 SGSGGKI
-857 FSNAGSTIAKVME
+857 FKTEELYEAGV
-870 LKNGNDTVAYK
+870 LKGWR
-881 CYAVADDGTTKTM
+881 CWLLADDGTTATQ
-894 NWWHVGM
+894 NLWRVGDQ
-901 MALCQTFNV
+901 ARCQTFGLAN
-910 KSGTSNDVSN
+910 KQKPTRSW
-920 RYYWRLVVDT
+920 WRLVTAVSDENVALT
-930 GQEVLADGK
+930 DEEGNVLYDGK
-939 TYDYVVLSNVKEFD
+939 KFGWIEIAKDNCELGSDVPMAGDTIVLD
-953 GNGTVHGDIRP
+953 GNQNPNERDRQGVMI
-964 LSALLEEYETTT
+964 LETTGPG
-976 TDDSKTPVA
+976 TPRIVGYKGVLGY
-985 SRRFYG
+985 SHEGCEVFYVSPDG
-991 YEAVNGGEPD
+991 CKFVSTLFEWVSPTGDTIHIVNYRGE
-1001 APAEGDVIVQVGD
+1001 
-1014 QIRWKS
+1014 
-1020 YGNVIKL
+1020 
-1027 ATSTE
+1027 
-1032 DKATDKTTA
+1032 
-1041 NAPSITMYY
+1041 
-1050 GVGAPRKVGTA
+1050 
-1061 VTPYV
+1061 
-1066 WQEVT
+1066 WQN
-1071 CILSPGK
+1071 G
-1078 VRINADM
+1078 
-1085 FELFS
+1085 
-1090 GSTGNVIEP
+1090 
-1099 YVVSYELVPT
+1099 VSYSYYDQVSHNNGMWLCTNSE
-1109 SRTLVKHDD
+1109 
-1118 GSTTPN
+1118 GSTTEPKEGN
-1124 HFGVDVVKRVGSSK
+1124 ADWQLVM
-1138 TVLKADEYTVKA
+1138 KAE
-1150 DVTYENGGT
+1150 
-1159 ETLSLA
+1159 
-1165 DLYESVLRNLTALK
+1165 
-1179 LVACSAK
+1179 
-1186 DANNVLADYDIAVLS
+1186 
-1201 DGKKGA
+1201 KGEKGDTGDRGPQGA
-1207 DGEPG
+1207 QGEPG
-1212 ADGAN
+1212 ADGAK
-1217 GVDGEAGVDIYW
+1217 GADGEAGVDIYW

-1297 IEGINSQEITTS
+1297 IEGIASQEITTS
-1309 DGKTITVPVTTASVT
+1309 EGKTITVPVTTASVT

-1343 AVNVDVSAVWGGLKM
+1343 TVNVDVSAVWGGLKM

-1423 SAFRKRNVLVTD
+1423 SAFRKRNVFVTD
-1435 TYNSGI
+1435 SYNSGI

-1489 AKRDSSYANCYCEF
+1489 AKRDSSYAYCYCEF

-1511 KHDDSNRVSLQAHGF
+1511 KHDDSNRVRLPAHGF
-1526 SFKANNVWELKTY
+1526 SFKANKVWELKTY
-1539 TFAIPE
+1539 TFTVPE

-1554 MLIFTPLTSKTS
+1554 MLILTPLTNKNNT
-1566 ADNIHCWYCQPML
+1566 DNIHCWYCQPML
-1579 VEGDEYV
+1579 IEGSEYS
-1586 GWSMSKEDAEYV
+1586 GWSMSKDDADYI

-1619 ENTGLHPTNGSA
+1619 ENTGLHPNNDSA
-1631 DEIARQ
+1631 DEIAK

-1645 NSDARYYSGN
+1645 NSDASYYTKD
-1655 IDTVKWDLGD
+1655 IDTVSWDLGD
-1665 TGFVKQGQ
+1665 TGFIKQGQ
-1673 DYMFSFMAKGNK
+1673 DYMLSFWAKGNK
-1685 GERFTAYFY
+1685 SGHFCAYLY
-1694 KSDTTEKVF
+1694 KDGSQEVYT
-1703 VEVLDRVN
+1703 EVLDHVD
-1711 GPNQHSAANGNAQVE
+1711 GHNQLTSGDGYAMVE

-1737 VHWRVVGGNL
+1737 VHWRVTGSNL

-1752 IRCMQ
+1752 IRCMK
-1757 GCDLYVSQPK
+1757 GCDLYISQPK

-1793 INSKQIT
+1793 INSKQIM

-1805 TVFRDQSGK
+1805 TKFRTQSGD
-1814 ETAVFKDGAIN
+1814 EVAVFDDKGIN
-1825 ANLIKAK
+1825 AKLLNVDNAVANVIKTNELTAK
-1832 QAVIDTLRTESVE
+1832 
-1845 AGNLNVT
+1845 NLNVT
-1852 GSSRFGIW
+1852 GSSTFGIW
-1860 AIEHDKN
+1860 KIEHDSTYN
-1867 LGCDIITANDTTVG
+1867 CDIITANVETWG
-1881 NVNISGS
+1881 GVNISGS

-1900 NPISGYMRTGAQ
+1900 NPLSGYMRVGAY
-1912 VTEFGCGDG
+1912 VTEFGFGESSG
-1921 AGNYTGLWLGKSAYT
+1921 QYYSGVWLGRAAYT
-1936 VARGATND
+1936 VANGKQNS
-1944 WGLPTGYARPGATF
+1944 WGLPSAYKMADESVDATKF
-1958 GAAQLTAYVYS
+1958 VAYVYS
-1969 PFGGETPAV
+1969 PYSGNTPSV
-1978 YLYKPQGGIVMETNA
+1978 YMYKPKGGVVMETNA
-1993 AIRGVFVNHVHD
+1993 GIRAAFISHVHD
-2005 TGSDSGMGN
+2005 TGSDSGAGD
-2014 STGLV
+2014 STGLIV
-2019 VAKNESYAITVSL
+2019 TTNNSYSITVKL
-2032 PTQPIAGQQ
+2032 PNNPIAGQQ
-2041 VTVIQKGGGKVYI
+2041 VTVVQKGSGKVFI
-2054 KSNKKNI
+2054 KSTKANI
-2061 RTAGGTDV
+2061 RTAGESSA
-2069 TQQRL
+2069 TQQRI
-2074 SNSRGQISLFI
+2074 SNSQGQISLFVF
-2085 YDGTDWN
+2085 DGTDWN
-2092 CTYITGRMSEY
+2092 CSYFSSRMYSS

>member
-335 GNELDG
+335 GKELDG

-386 SGANKANFPDD
+386 SGANKANFPDS
-397 HKAYTTENLPNNMA
+397 HKSYSTENLPNNMA

-421 NESLADW
+421 NESLSDW
-428 WARQTVA
+428 WARQPEA

-453 DRPWIESA
+453 DRPWIESG
-461 EADTVGQKSGSV
+461 EADVAGQKSGSV

-532 LDIDINELRGSYF
+532 LDIDINELRGSDF

-565 KENGRWK
+565 KEGGRWK
-572 LTMQRMEDGGLYYPY
+572 LTMQRMEDGGLHYPY

-602 IEMPKQYVEAAS
+602 IELPKQYVEAAS

-765 AITFKEGLKVGDVGK
+765 AITFKEGLKVGDGSK
-780 GIDGNGDAVLGDV
+780 GIDAEGNAVLGNAV
-793 VVDRV
+793 LRRIVSLGYKGATQQGFGIVDR
-798 HDVNSTPSDRV
+798 
-809 VVGAQ
+809 G
-814 GFDLYLGEDGKSH
+814 DGKYRLDIHELQVWGKAIFQELEVRKLS
-827 LYIDYLVARVKAFFA
+827 YAGGNVYL
-842 QLEIRRVSYSGGTTI
+842 SGSGGKI
-857 FSNAGSTIAKVME
+857 FKTEELYEAGV
-870 LKNGNDTVAYK
+870 LKGWR
-881 CYAVADDGTTKTM
+881 CWLLADDGTTATQ
-894 NWWHVGM
+894 NLWRVGDQ
-901 MALCQTFNV
+901 ARCQTFGLAN
-910 KSGTSNDVSN
+910 KQKPTRSW
-920 RYYWRLVVDT
+920 WRLVTAVSDENVALT
-930 GQEVLADGK
+930 DEEGNVLYDGK
-939 TYDYVVLSNVKEFD
+939 KFGWIEIAKDNCELGSDVPMAGDTIVLD
-953 GNGTVHGDIRP
+953 GNQNPNERDRQGVMI
-964 LSALLEEYETTT
+964 LETTGPG
-976 TDDSKTPVA
+976 TPRIVA
-985 SRRFYG
+985 YKGVLGYSHEGCEVFYVSPDG
-991 YEAVNGGEPD
+991 CKFVSTSFEWVSPSGDTIHIVNYRGE
-1001 APAEGDVIVQVGD
+1001 
-1014 QIRWKS
+1014 
-1020 YGNVIKL
+1020 
-1027 ATSTE
+1027 
-1032 DKATDKTTA
+1032 
-1041 NAPSITMYY
+1041 
-1050 GVGAPRKVGTA
+1050 
-1061 VTPYV
+1061 
-1066 WQEVT
+1066 WQN
-1071 CILSPGK
+1071 G
-1078 VRINADM
+1078 
-1085 FELFS
+1085 
-1090 GSTGNVIEP
+1090 
-1099 YVVSYELVPT
+1099 VSYSYYDQVSHNNGVWLCTNSE
-1109 SRTLVKHDD
+1109 
-1118 GSTTPN
+1118 GSTTEPKEGN
-1124 HFGVDVVKRVGSSK
+1124 ADWQLVM
-1138 TVLKADEYTVKA
+1138 KAE
-1150 DVTYENGGT
+1150 
-1159 ETLSLA
+1159 
-1165 DLYESVLRNLTALK
+1165 
-1179 LVACSAK
+1179 
-1186 DANNVLADYDIAVLS
+1186 
-1201 DGKKGA
+1201 KGEKGDTGDRGPQGA
-1207 DGEPG
+1207 RGEPG
-1212 ADGAN
+1212 ADGQPGAQ
-1217 GVDGEAGVDIYW
+1217 GKPGKDGESAIVALW
-1229 TPNPLVI
+1229 NPNPLVLS
-1236 KTKTDSNGNVSAVL
+1236 TERDSDGNVSAVI
-1250 DENRAAQV
+1250 DSDSVARV
-1258 MFFRDGINWGDD
+1258 KFSRDGEDWGMS
-1270 HIVDFFVYETRG
+1270 HILGYPSAQPRG
-1282 CSALAQ
+1282 CDA
-1288 KQGNGLFVV
+1288 VV
-1297 IEGINSQEITTS
+1297 GADNDGFYVRIKDVFQHTVTAS
-1309 DGKTITVPVTTASVT
+1309 DGTTILVPVTTASVT
-1324 VAAKYWVTQSA
+1324 LAARYKAADGTDSY
-1335 FTHIYATL
+1335 IYTTL
-1343 AVNVDVSAVWGGLKM
+1343 KVDIEVSAVWGGIEM
-1358 DMSGL
+1358 NMYGL
-1363 TSQYTEISRNYKDL
+1363 TSSFSEISN
-1377 SSKYDDLP
+1377 KYNNLP
-1385 LQTKQALTEYTST
+1385 LKTQGELTDYTST
-1398 IKQTAREISLKVS
+1398 IKQTARDISLKVS
-1411 ETAVGRKNLLVD
+1411 ETAVGRKNLLVG
-1423 SAFRKRNVLVTD
+1423 SALRRQGEGVILRGGTSISVINQ
-1435 TYNSGI
+1435 YN
-1441 QVLDNVG
+1441 
-1448 GVNSYCLEAVNPGEY
+1448 GVNSATCFGSSMPGLQWMY
-1463 PWISWCGDAGGNIKV
+1463 RGIVHNIKV
-1478 EKGKTYTLSVW
+1478 EKGKTYTISVMARATANSSIYIEGYYTIGMNTTDRSTGVGTGGSGALLNPAVGTQW
-1489 AKRDSSYANCYCEF
+1489 QLYQRTFTVAADSPYEF
-1503 YLHSTKTT
+1503 LQIAIMAQPASDATVYL
-1511 KHDDSNRVSLQAHGF
+1511 
-1526 SFKANNVWELKTY
+1526 
-1539 TFAIPE
+1539 
-1545 NATMEYLEV
+1545 
-1554 MLIFTPLTSKTS
+1554 
-1566 ADNIHCWYCQPML
+1566 CQPML

-1586 GWSMSKEDAEYV
+1586 GWSLSEEDAEYI

-1613 TLTVAT
+1613 TLTVASL
-1619 ENTGLHPTNGSA
+1619 NTRLHPTNGSA

-1655 IDTVKWDLGD
+1655 IDTVRWDLGD
-1665 TGFVKQGQ
+1665 TGFIKQGQ
-1673 DYMFSFMAKGNK
+1673 DYMLSFMAKGNK
-1685 GERFTAYFY
+1685 GGQFTAYFY
-1694 KSDTTEKVF
+1694 KDGNNVVF
-1703 VEVLDRVN
+1703 TEVLDSVN
-1711 GPNQHSAANGNAQVE
+1711 GPNQHTAKDGYAQVE
-1726 FDKDYEWKQYW
+1726 FKEDYVWKRYW
-1737 VHWRVVGGNL
+1737 VHWRVVGSNL

-1757 GCDLYVSQPK
+1757 GCNLYISQPK

-1805 TVFRDQSGK
+1805 TVFRNQSGK
-1814 ETAVFKDGAIN
+1814 ETLVFKDGAIN
-1825 ANLIKAK
+1825 ANLINAK

-1860 AIEHDKN
+1860 EIEHDEN

-1921 AGNYTGLWLGKSAYT
+1921 DGNYTGIWLGKSAYT

-1944 WGLPTGYARPGATF
+1944 WDLPTGYAIPGATF
-1958 GAAQLTAYVYS
+1958 GTAQLTAYVYS

-2005 TGSDSGMGN
+2005 TGSNSGMGN

-2019 VAKNESYAITVSL
+2019 VAKNESYEITVSL

>member
-1 MLKIYHKDGSVIADR
+1 MWKIYHKDGKGITDR
-16 SGRDVNV
+16 SGREIEI

-37 VTTDIESA
+37 VTTDIKSA

-53 DTLTYRGETF
+53 DRLTYRGETF

-69 GKTKQGRRDVVGNAF
+69 GKAKQGRRDVVGDAF
-84 KYDAVKWSAQSDEMA
+84 KYEGVKWSAQSDEMA
-99 QADFLDVVLASRND
+99 QVDFLDVVLNSRND

-119 PSFSFYVDSIDDL
+119 PSFSFYVDSLDDL

-146 GKWKFYSRNWA
+146 WKWKFYSRNWA

-163 CTKARW
+163 CVRDRW
-169 EEVYGGKAL
+169 EEVYGGKVQT
-178 DDGSQT
+178 DGSQT
-184 GVEDNVITS
+184 GVEDNTITP
-193 TSISI
+193 TSVSI
-198 QKQSVWEGLALV
+198 QKLSVWEGLALV

-219 VRNNEVFV
+219 VRNTEVFV

-235 NVFKYGK
+235 NIFKYGK

-277 STLNMEVWMNGKNLL
+277 ATLNMEVWMNGKNQL
-292 RGDNNGTYRV
+292 RGDHNGTYQV

-324 PGEYAVKVKVD
+324 PGEYAVKVRVD
-335 GNELDG
+335 GRELDG

-532 LDIDINELRGSYF
+532 LDIDINELRGSDF

-765 AITFKEGLKVGDVGK
+765 AITFKEGLKVGDGSK
-780 GIDGNGDAVLGDV
+780 GIDAEGNAVLGNAV
-793 VVDRV
+793 LRRIVSLGYNGATQQGFGIVDR
-798 HDVNSTPSDRV
+798 
-809 VVGAQ
+809 G
-814 GFDLYLGEDGKSH
+814 DGKYRLDIHELQVWGKAIFQELEVRKLS
-827 LYIDYLVARVKAFFA
+827 YAGGNVYL
-842 QLEIRRVSYSGGTTI
+842 SGSGGKI
-857 FSNAGSTIAKVME
+857 FKTEELYEAGV
-870 LKNGNDTVAYK
+870 LKGWR
-881 CYAVADDGTTKTM
+881 CWLLADDGTTATQ
-894 NWWHVGM
+894 NLWRVGDQ
-901 MALCQTFNV
+901 ARCQTFGLAN
-910 KSGTSNDVSN
+910 KQKPTRSW
-920 RYYWRLVVDT
+920 WRLVTAVSDENVALT
-930 GQEVLADGK
+930 DEEGNVLYDGK
-939 TYDYVVLSNVKEFD
+939 KFGWIEIAKDNCELGSDVPMAGDTIVLD
-953 GNGTVHGDIRP
+953 GNQNPNERDRQGVMI
-964 LSALLEEYETTT
+964 LETTGPG
-976 TDDSKTPVA
+976 TPRIVGYKGVLGY
-985 SRRFYG
+985 SHEGCEVFYVSPDG
-991 YEAVNGGEPD
+991 CKFVSTSFEWVSPTGDTIHIVNYRGE
-1001 APAEGDVIVQVGD
+1001 
-1014 QIRWKS
+1014 
-1020 YGNVIKL
+1020 
-1027 ATSTE
+1027 
-1032 DKATDKTTA
+1032 
-1041 NAPSITMYY
+1041 
-1050 GVGAPRKVGTA
+1050 
-1061 VTPYV
+1061 
-1066 WQEVT
+1066 WQN
-1071 CILSPGK
+1071 G
-1078 VRINADM
+1078 
-1085 FELFS
+1085 
-1090 GSTGNVIEP
+1090 
-1099 YVVSYELVPT
+1099 VSYSYYDQVSHNNGVWLCTNSE
-1109 SRTLVKHDD
+1109 
-1118 GSTTPN
+1118 GSTTEPKEGN
-1124 HFGVDVVKRVGSSK
+1124 ADWQLVM
-1138 TVLKADEYTVKA
+1138 KAE
-1150 DVTYENGGT
+1150 
-1159 ETLSLA
+1159 
-1165 DLYESVLRNLTALK
+1165 
-1179 LVACSAK
+1179 
-1186 DANNVLADYDIAVLS
+1186 
-1201 DGKKGA
+1201 KGEKGDTGDRGPQGA
-1207 DGEPG
+1207 QGEPG
-1212 ADGAN
+1212 ADGQPGAQ
-1217 GVDGEAGVDIYW
+1217 GKPGKDGESAIVALW
-1229 TPNPLVI
+1229 NPNPLVLS
-1236 KTKTDSNGNVSAVL
+1236 TERDSDGNVSAVI
-1250 DENRAAQV
+1250 DSDSVARV
-1258 MFFRDGINWGDD
+1258 KFSRDGEDWGMS
-1270 HIVDFFVYETRG
+1270 HILGYPSAQPRG
-1282 CSALAQ
+1282 CDA
-1288 KQGNGLFVV
+1288 VV
-1297 IEGINSQEITTS
+1297 GADNDGFYVRIKDVFQHTVTAS
-1309 DGKTITVPVTTASVT
+1309 DGTTILVPVTTASVT
-1324 VAAKYWVTQSA
+1324 LAARYKAADGTDSY
-1335 FTHIYATL
+1335 IYTTL
-1343 AVNVDVSAVWGGLKM
+1343 KVDIEVSAVWGGIEM
-1358 DMSGL
+1358 NMYGL
-1363 TSQYTEISRNYKDL
+1363 TSSFSEISN
-1377 SSKYDDLP
+1377 KYNNLP
-1385 LQTKQALTEYTST
+1385 LKTQGELTDYTST
-1398 IKQTAREISLKVS
+1398 IKQTARDISLKVS
-1411 ETAVGRKNLLVD
+1411 ETAVGRKNLLVG
-1423 SAFRKRNVLVTD
+1423 SALRRQGEGVRIQTQEGGGIEVL
-1435 TYNSGI
+1435 GG
-1441 QVLDNVG
+1441 VG
-1448 GVNSYCLEAVNPGEY
+1448 GVNCVHVVATTANHYSGLFWWGITPNDTKC
-1463 PWISWCGDAGGNIKV
+1463 IKI
-1478 EKGKTYTLSVW
+1478 EKNKTYTASVW
-1489 AKRDSSYANCYCEF
+1489 VKCDRTDAKVYIEAKWTETATGGEHLDSVIQSGDNRFSVKQANTWQFCSVTFNTNDE
-1503 YLHSTKTT
+1503 TKFKDYIEMNFWVNNKTEGITT
-1511 KHDDSNRVSLQAHGF
+1511 
-1526 SFKANNVWELKTY
+1526 
-1539 TFAIPE
+1539 
-1545 NATMEYLEV
+1545 NAW
-1554 MLIFTPLTSKTS
+1554 F
-1566 ADNIHCWYCQPML
+1566 CQPML

-1586 GWSMSKEDAEYV
+1586 GWSLSEEDAEYI

-1619 ENTGLHPTNGSA
+1619 ENTFLHPTGGSA
-1631 DEIARQ
+1631 DEIAGQ

-1655 IDTVKWDLGD
+1655 IDTVKWNLGD

-1673 DYMFSFMAKGNK
+1673 DYMFSFMAKGKK
-1685 GERFTAYFY
+1685 GGQFTAYFY

-1711 GPNQHSAANGNAQVE
+1711 GSNQHSAANGNARVE
-1726 FDKDYEWKQYW
+1726 FKEDNVWKRYW

-1752 IRCMQ
+1752 IRCLQ
-1757 GCDLYVSQPK
+1757 GYDLYVSQPK

-1793 INSKQIT
+1793 INSKQIM

-1825 ANLIKAK
+1825 ATLINAK
-1832 QAVIDTLRTESVE
+1832 QAVIDTLKSESVE
-1845 AGNLNVT
+1845 AGNLSVT
-1852 GSSRFGIW
+1852 GSSTFGIW
-1860 AIEHDKN
+1860 KIEHDSTYS
-1867 LGCDIITANDTTVG
+1867 CDIITANVDTWG
-1881 NVNISGS
+1881 GVNISGS

-1900 NPISGYMRTGAQ
+1900 NPLSGYMRVGAY
-1912 VTEFGCGDG
+1912 VTEFGFGESSG
-1921 AGNYTGLWLGKSAYT
+1921 QYYSGVWLGRAAYT
-1936 VARGATND
+1936 VANGKQNS
-1944 WGLPTGYARPGATF
+1944 WGLPSAYKMADESVDATKF
-1958 GAAQLTAYVYS
+1958 VAYVYS
-1969 PFGGETPAV
+1969 PYSGNTPSV
-1978 YLYKPQGGIVMETNA
+1978 YMYKPKGGVVMETNA
-1993 AIRGVFVNHVHD
+1993 GIRAAFISHVHD
-2005 TGSDSGMGN
+2005 TGSDSGAGD
-2014 STGLV
+2014 STGLIV
-2019 VAKNESYAITVSL
+2019 TTNNSYSITVKL
-2032 PTQPIAGQQ
+2032 PNNPIAGQQ
-2041 VTVIQKGGGKVYI
+2041 VTVVQKGSGKVFI
-2054 KSNKKNI
+2054 KSTKANI
-2061 RTAGGTDV
+2061 RTAGESSA
-2069 TQQRL
+2069 TQQRI
-2074 SNSRGQISLFI
+2074 SNSQGQISLFVF
-2085 YDGTDWN
+2085 DGTDWN
-2092 CTYITGRMSEY
+2092 CSYFNSRMYSS

>member
-16 SGRDVNV
+16 SGRDVNI

-461 EADTVGQKSGSV
+461 EADNVGQKSGSV

-532 LDIDINELRGSYF
+532 LDIDINELRGSDF

-765 AITFKEGLKVGDVGK
+765 AITFKEGLKVGDGSK
-780 GIDGNGDAVLGDV
+780 GIDAEGNAVLGNAV
-793 VVDRV
+793 LRRIVSLGYNGATQQGFGIVDR
-798 HDVNSTPSDRV
+798 
-809 VVGAQ
+809 G
-814 GFDLYLGEDGKSH
+814 DGKYRLDIHELQVWGKAIFQELEVRKLS
-827 LYIDYLVARVKAFFA
+827 YAGGNVYL
-842 QLEIRRVSYSGGTTI
+842 SGSGGKI
-857 FSNAGSTIAKVME
+857 FKTEELYEAGV
-870 LKNGNDTVAYK
+870 LKGWR
-881 CYAVADDGTTKTM
+881 CWLLADDGTTATQ
-894 NWWHVGM
+894 NLWRVGDQ
-901 MALCQTFNV
+901 ARCQTFGLAN
-910 KSGTSNDVSN
+910 KQKPTRSW
-920 RYYWRLVVDT
+920 WRLVTAVSDENVALT
-930 GQEVLADGK
+930 DEEGNVLYDGK
-939 TYDYVVLSNVKEFD
+939 KFGWIEIAKDNCELGSDVPMAGDTIVLD
-953 GNGTVHGDIRP
+953 GNQNPNERDRQGVMI
-964 LSALLEEYETTT
+964 LETTGPG
-976 TDDSKTPVA
+976 TPRIVGYKGVLGY
-985 SRRFYG
+985 SHEGCEVFYVSPDG
-991 YEAVNGGEPD
+991 CKFVSTSFEWVSPTGDTIHIVNYRGE
-1001 APAEGDVIVQVGD
+1001 
-1014 QIRWKS
+1014 
-1020 YGNVIKL
+1020 
-1027 ATSTE
+1027 
-1032 DKATDKTTA
+1032 
-1041 NAPSITMYY
+1041 
-1050 GVGAPRKVGTA
+1050 
-1061 VTPYV
+1061 
-1066 WQEVT
+1066 WQN
-1071 CILSPGK
+1071 G
-1078 VRINADM
+1078 
-1085 FELFS
+1085 
-1090 GSTGNVIEP
+1090 
-1099 YVVSYELVPT
+1099 VSYSYYDQVSHNNGVWLCTNSE
-1109 SRTLVKHDD
+1109 
-1118 GSTTPN
+1118 GSTTEPKEGN
-1124 HFGVDVVKRVGSSK
+1124 ADWQLVM
-1138 TVLKADEYTVKA
+1138 KAE
-1150 DVTYENGGT
+1150 
-1159 ETLSLA
+1159 
-1165 DLYESVLRNLTALK
+1165 
-1179 LVACSAK
+1179 
-1186 DANNVLADYDIAVLS
+1186 
-1201 DGKKGA
+1201 KGEKGDTGDRGPQGA
-1207 DGEPG
+1207 QGEPG
-1212 ADGAN
+1212 ADGQPGAQ
-1217 GVDGEAGVDIYW
+1217 GKPGKDGESAIVALW
-1229 TPNPLVI
+1229 NPNPLVLS
-1236 KTKTDSNGNVSAVL
+1236 TERDSDGNVSVVL
-1250 DENRAAQV
+1250 GSDRV
-1258 MFFRDGINWGDD
+1258 SRVTFSRDGQDWGKN
-1270 HIVDFFVYETRG
+1270 HIIDFSILEMKG
-1282 CSALAQ
+1282 CYAVVGSGDGFLI
-1288 KQGNGLFVV
+1288 V
-1297 IEGINSQEITTS
+1297 IERVEQQSITTS

-1324 VAAKYWVTQSA
+1324 VAAKYRATDGSYSY
-1335 FTHIYATL
+1335 IYSTL
-1343 AVNVDVSAVWGGLKM
+1343 TVNVDVSAVWGGLKM
-1358 DMSGL
+1358 DMRGL
-1363 TSQYTEISRNYKDL
+1363 TTQYNEISG
-1377 SSKYDDLP
+1377 KYNDLP
-1385 LQTKQALTEYTST
+1385 LKTPGQLTEYTST
-1398 IKQTAREISLKVS
+1398 IKQTARDISLKVS
-1411 ETAVGRKNLLVD
+1411 ETAVGRKNMLVG
-1423 SAFRKRNVLVTD
+1423 SALRRQGEGVRIQTQEGG
-1435 TYNSGI
+1435 GI
-1441 QVLDNVG
+1441 ETIGGVG
-1448 GVNSYCLEAVNPGEY
+1448 GVNCVHVVATTANHYSGLFWWGITPNDTKC
-1463 PWISWCGDAGGNIKV
+1463 IKI
-1478 EKGKTYTLSVW
+1478 EKNKTYTASVW
-1489 AKRDSSYANCYCEF
+1489 VKCDRTDAKVYIEAKWAETATGGERLDSVIQSGDNLFSVKQANTWQFFSVTFNTNDE
-1503 YLHSTKTT
+1503 TKFKDYIEMNFWVNNKTEGITT
-1511 KHDDSNRVSLQAHGF
+1511 
-1526 SFKANNVWELKTY
+1526 
-1539 TFAIPE
+1539 
-1545 NATMEYLEV
+1545 NAW
-1554 MLIFTPLTSKTS
+1554 F
-1566 ADNIHCWYCQPML
+1566 CQPML

-1586 GWSMSKEDAEYV
+1586 GWSMSKDDAEYI

-1619 ENTGLHPTNGSA
+1619 ENTGLHPKNDSA

-1645 NSDARYYSGN
+1645 NSDARNYSGN
-1655 IDTVKWDLGD
+1655 IDTVSWDLGD

-1711 GPNQHSAANGNAQVE
+1711 GPNQHTAANGNAQVE
-1726 FDKDYEWKQYW
+1726 FKENYVWKRYW

-1747 PKYVL
+1747 PSRVL

-1781 SMSSRLLDAGID
+1781 SMSSRLLAAGID

-1825 ANLIKAK
+1825 ATLIKAK

-1860 AIEHDKN
+1860 TIEHDEN

-1921 AGNYTGLWLGKSAYT
+1921 AGNYTGIWLGKSAYT

-1944 WGLPTGYARPGATF
+1944 WGLPTGYAIPGATF
-1958 GAAQLTAYVYS
+1958 GTAQLTAYVYS

-1978 YLYKPQGGIVMETNA
+1978 YLYKPQGGIVIETNA

>member
-16 SGRDVNV
+16 SGRDVNI

-461 EADTVGQKSGSV
+461 EADNVGQKSGSV

-532 LDIDINELRGSYF
+532 LDIDINELRGSDF

-765 AITFKEGLKVGDVGK
+765 AITFKEGLKVGDGSK
-780 GIDGNGDAVLGDV
+780 GIDAEGNAVLGNAV
-793 VVDRV
+793 LRRIVSLGYNGATQQGFGIVDR
-798 HDVNSTPSDRV
+798 
-809 VVGAQ
+809 G
-814 GFDLYLGEDGKSH
+814 DGKYRLDIHELQVWGKAIFQELEVRKLS
-827 LYIDYLVARVKAFFA
+827 YAGGNVYL
-842 QLEIRRVSYSGGTTI
+842 SGSGGKI
-857 FSNAGSTIAKVME
+857 FKTEELYEAGV
-870 LKNGNDTVAYK
+870 LKGWR
-881 CYAVADDGTTKTM
+881 CWLLADDGTTATQ
-894 NWWHVGM
+894 NLWRVGDQ
-901 MALCQTFNV
+901 ARCQTFGLAN
-910 KSGTSNDVSN
+910 KQKPTRSW
-920 RYYWRLVVDT
+920 WRLVTAVSDENVALT
-930 GQEVLADGK
+930 DEEGNVLYDGK
-939 TYDYVVLSNVKEFD
+939 KFGWIEIAKDNCELGSDVPMAGDTIVLD
-953 GNGTVHGDIRP
+953 GNQNPNERDRQGVMI
-964 LSALLEEYETTT
+964 LETTGPG
-976 TDDSKTPVA
+976 TPRIVGYKGVLGY
-985 SRRFYG
+985 SHEGCEVFYVSPDG
-991 YEAVNGGEPD
+991 CKFVSTSFEWVSPTGDTIHIVNYRGE
-1001 APAEGDVIVQVGD
+1001 
-1014 QIRWKS
+1014 
-1020 YGNVIKL
+1020 
-1027 ATSTE
+1027 
-1032 DKATDKTTA
+1032 
-1041 NAPSITMYY
+1041 
-1050 GVGAPRKVGTA
+1050 
-1061 VTPYV
+1061 
-1066 WQEVT
+1066 WQN
-1071 CILSPGK
+1071 G
-1078 VRINADM
+1078 
-1085 FELFS
+1085 
-1090 GSTGNVIEP
+1090 
-1099 YVVSYELVPT
+1099 VSYSYYDQVSHNNGVWLCTNSE
-1109 SRTLVKHDD
+1109 
-1118 GSTTPN
+1118 GSTTEPKEGN
-1124 HFGVDVVKRVGSSK
+1124 ADWQLVM
-1138 TVLKADEYTVKA
+1138 KAE
-1150 DVTYENGGT
+1150 
-1159 ETLSLA
+1159 
-1165 DLYESVLRNLTALK
+1165 
-1179 LVACSAK
+1179 
-1186 DANNVLADYDIAVLS
+1186 
-1201 DGKKGA
+1201 KGEKGDTGDRGPQGA
-1207 DGEPG
+1207 QGEPG
-1212 ADGAN
+1212 ADGQPGAQ
-1217 GVDGEAGVDIYW
+1217 GKPGKDGESAIVALW
-1229 TPNPLVI
+1229 NPNPLVLS
-1236 KTKTDSNGNVSAVL
+1236 TERDSDGNVSVALGSDRVS
-1250 DENRAAQV
+1250 RV
-1258 MFFRDGINWGDD
+1258 TFSRDGQDWGKN
-1270 HIVDFFVYETRG
+1270 HIIDFSILEMKG
-1282 CSALAQ
+1282 CYAVVGSGDGFLI
-1288 KQGNGLFVV
+1288 V
-1297 IEGINSQEITTS
+1297 IERVEQQSITTS
-1309 DGKTITVPVTTASVT
+1309 DGKTITVPVTTASVS
-1324 VAAKYWVTQSA
+1324 VAAKYRATDGSYSY
-1335 FTHIYATL
+1335 IYSTL
-1343 AVNVDVSAVWGGLKM
+1343 TVNVDVSAVWGGIEM
-1358 DMSGL
+1358 NMYGL
-1363 TSQYTEISRNYKDL
+1363 TSSFSEISN
-1377 SSKYDDLP
+1377 KYNNLP
-1385 LQTKQALTEYTST
+1385 LKTQGELTDYTST
-1398 IKQTAREISLKVS
+1398 IKQTARDISLKVS
-1411 ETAVGRKNLLVD
+1411 ETVVGRKNMLVGSALRRQGEGVFLVGD
-1423 SAFRKRNVLVTD
+1423 SFISILEQ
-1435 TYNSGI
+1435 YN
-1441 QVLDNVG
+1441 
-1448 GVNSYCLEAVNPGEY
+1448 GVNSCCCSKKGFTGLK
-1463 PWISWCGDAGGNIKV
+1463 WCYNTYVGGRNIKV
-1478 EKGKTYTLSVW
+1478 EKGKKYHFSVM
-1489 AKRDSSYANCYCEF
+1489 AKSTTPITVSLEAVWTKNATSVDSAEGYKGPNGSGFVAQKTVETQWVRIEGVITVQPDAPYEYIQVDILTNLDKDGAF
-1503 YLHSTKTT
+1503 YL
-1511 KHDDSNRVSLQAHGF
+1511 
-1526 SFKANNVWELKTY
+1526 
-1539 TFAIPE
+1539 
-1545 NATMEYLEV
+1545 
-1554 MLIFTPLTSKTS
+1554 
-1566 ADNIHCWYCQPML
+1566 CQPML

-1586 GWSMSKEDAEYV
+1586 GWSLSEDDAEYV

-1645 NSDARYYSGN
+1645 NSDARYYTKN
-1655 IDTVKWDLGD
+1655 IDTVRWDLGD
-1665 TGFVKQGQ
+1665 TGFIKQGQ
-1673 DYMFSFMAKGNK
+1673 DYMLSFWAKGNK
-1685 GERFTAYFY
+1685 YGRFCAYLY
-1694 KSDTTEKVF
+1694 KGGSQGIYA
-1703 VEVLDRVN
+1703 EVLDHVD
-1711 GPNQHSAANGNAQVE
+1711 GHNQLTSGDGYAMVE

-1737 VHWRVVGGNL
+1737 VHWRVVDGNL

-1752 IRCMQ
+1752 IRCEQ
-1757 GCDLYVSQPK
+1757 GCDLYISQPK

-1793 INSKQIT
+1793 INSKQIM

-1805 TVFRDQSGK
+1805 TKFRTQSGD
-1814 ETAVFKDGAIN
+1814 EVAVFDDKGIN
-1825 ANLIKAK
+1825 AKLLNVDNAVANVIKTNELTAK
-1832 QAVIDTLRTESVE
+1832 
-1845 AGNLNVT
+1845 NLNVT
-1852 GSSRFGIW
+1852 GSSTFGIW
-1860 AIEHDKN
+1860 KIEHDSTYD
-1867 LGCDIITANDTTVG
+1867 CDIITANVESWG
-1881 NVNISGS
+1881 GANVSGS
-1888 MIQYTPAFVRSG
+1888 LIQYTPAFVRGG
-1900 NPISGYMRTGAQ
+1900 NTLSGYMRVGAY
-1912 VTEFGCGDG
+1912 VTEFGCGASNG
-1921 AGNYTGLWLGKSAYT
+1921 QYTGVWLGKSAYT
-1936 VARGATND
+1936 VAYGAQNT
-1944 WGLPTGYARPGATF
+1944 WGLPTNYKITGAT
-1958 GAAQLTAYVYS
+1958 GGITNLVAYIYS
-1969 PFGGETPAV
+1969 PYSGDTPSV
-1978 YLYKPQGGIVMETNA
+1978 YLYKPQGGVVMETNA

-2019 VAKNESYAITVSL
+2019 VATNESYAITVSL

>member
-16 SGRDVNV
+16 SGRDVNI

-461 EADTVGQKSGSV
+461 EADNVGQKSGSV

-532 LDIDINELRGSYF
+532 LDIDINELRGSDF

-565 KENGRWK
+565 KGNGRWK

-765 AITFKEGLKVGDVGK
+765 AITFKEGLKVGDGSK
-780 GIDGNGDAVLGDV
+780 GIDAEGNAVLGNAV
-793 VVDRV
+793 LRRIVSLGYNGATQQGFGIVDR
-798 HDVNSTPSDRV
+798 
-809 VVGAQ
+809 G
-814 GFDLYLGEDGKSH
+814 DGKYRLDIHELQVWGKAIFQELEVRKLS
-827 LYIDYLVARVKAFFA
+827 YAGGNVYL
-842 QLEIRRVSYSGGTTI
+842 SGSGGKI
-857 FSNAGSTIAKVME
+857 FKTEELYEAGV
-870 LKNGNDTVAYK
+870 LKGWR
-881 CYAVADDGTTKTM
+881 CWLLADDGTTATQ
-894 NWWHVGM
+894 NLWRVGDQ
-901 MALCQTFNV
+901 ARCQTFGLAN
-910 KSGTSNDVSN
+910 KQKPTRSW
-920 RYYWRLVVDT
+920 WRLVTAVSDENVALT
-930 GQEVLADGK
+930 DEEGNVLYDGK
-939 TYDYVVLSNVKEFD
+939 KFGWIEIAKDNCELGSDVPMAGDTIVLD
-953 GNGTVHGDIRP
+953 GNQNPNERDRQGVMI
-964 LSALLEEYETTT
+964 LETTGPG
-976 TDDSKTPVA
+976 TPRIVGYKGVLGY
-985 SRRFYG
+985 SHEGCEVFYVSPDG
-991 YEAVNGGEPD
+991 CKFVSTSFEWVSPTGDTIHIVNYRGE
-1001 APAEGDVIVQVGD
+1001 
-1014 QIRWKS
+1014 
-1020 YGNVIKL
+1020 
-1027 ATSTE
+1027 
-1032 DKATDKTTA
+1032 
-1041 NAPSITMYY
+1041 
-1050 GVGAPRKVGTA
+1050 
-1061 VTPYV
+1061 
-1066 WQEVT
+1066 WQN
-1071 CILSPGK
+1071 G
-1078 VRINADM
+1078 
-1085 FELFS
+1085 
-1090 GSTGNVIEP
+1090 
-1099 YVVSYELVPT
+1099 VSYSYYDQVSHNNGVWLCTNSE
-1109 SRTLVKHDD
+1109 
-1118 GSTTPN
+1118 GSTTEPKEGN
-1124 HFGVDVVKRVGSSK
+1124 ADWQLVM
-1138 TVLKADEYTVKA
+1138 KAE
-1150 DVTYENGGT
+1150 
-1159 ETLSLA
+1159 
-1165 DLYESVLRNLTALK
+1165 
-1179 LVACSAK
+1179 
-1186 DANNVLADYDIAVLS
+1186 
-1201 DGKKGA
+1201 KGEKGDTGDRGPQGA
-1207 DGEPG
+1207 QGEPG
-1212 ADGAN
+1212 ADGQPGAQ
-1217 GVDGEAGVDIYW
+1217 GKPGKDGESAIVALW
-1229 TPNPLVI
+1229 NPNPLVLS
-1236 KTKTDSNGNVSAVL
+1236 TERDSDGNVSVVL
-1250 DENRAAQV
+1250 GSDRV
-1258 MFFRDGINWGDD
+1258 SRVTFSRDGQDWGKN
-1270 HIVDFFVYETRG
+1270 HIIDFSILEMNG
-1282 CSALAQ
+1282 CYAVVGSGDGFLI
-1288 KQGNGLFVV
+1288 V
-1297 IEGINSQEITTS
+1297 IERVNQQSITTS
-1309 DGKTITVPVTTASVT
+1309 DGKTITVPVTTASVS
-1324 VAAKYWVTQSA
+1324 VAAKYQAADGSYSY
-1335 FTHIYATL
+1335 IYSTL
-1343 AVNVDVSAVWGGLKM
+1343 TVNVDVSAVWGGLKM
-1358 DMSGL
+1358 DMRGL
-1363 TSQYTEISRNYKDL
+1363 TTQYNEISN
-1377 SSKYDDLP
+1377 KYNDLP
-1385 LQTKQALTEYTST
+1385 LKTPGQLTKYTST
-1398 IKQTAREISLKVS
+1398 IKQTARDISLKVS
-1411 ETAVGRKNLLVD
+1411 ETAVGRKNLLVG
-1423 SAFRKRNVLVTD
+1423 SALRRQGEGVRIQTQEGG
-1435 TYNSGI
+1435 GI
-1441 QVLDNVG
+1441 ETIGGVG
-1448 GVNSYCLEAVNPGEY
+1448 GVNCVHVVATTANHYSGLFWWGITPNDTKC
-1463 PWISWCGDAGGNIKV
+1463 IKI
-1478 EKGKTYTLSVW
+1478 EKNKTYTASVW
-1489 AKRDSSYANCYCEF
+1489 VKCDRTDAKVYIEAKWAETATGGERLDSVIQSGDNLFSVKQANTWQFCSVTFNTNDE
-1503 YLHSTKTT
+1503 TKFKDYIEMNFWVNNKTEGITT
-1511 KHDDSNRVSLQAHGF
+1511 
-1526 SFKANNVWELKTY
+1526 
-1539 TFAIPE
+1539 
-1545 NATMEYLEV
+1545 NAW
-1554 MLIFTPLTSKTS
+1554 F
-1566 ADNIHCWYCQPML
+1566 CQPML
-1579 VEGDEYV
+1579 VEGNEYA
-1586 GWSMSKEDAEYV
+1586 GWSLSEEDAEYI

-1619 ENTGLHPTNGSA
+1619 ENTNLHPTDGSA

-1665 TGFVKQGQ
+1665 TGFIKRGQ
-1673 DYMFSFMAKGNK
+1673 DYMLSFWAKGNK
-1685 GERFTAYFY
+1685 GERFCAYLY
-1694 KSDTTEKVF
+1694 KDGSQEVF
-1703 VEVLDRVN
+1703 TEVLDRVGGN
-1711 GPNQHSAANGNAQVE
+1711 NQHTAADGNASRV
-1726 FDKDYEWKQYW
+1726 FDRDYEWKQYW

-1752 IRCMQ
+1752 IRCVQ
-1757 GCDLYVSQPK
+1757 GCNLYISQPK
-1767 LEYGATVTEYTTSR
+1767 LEYGATVTDYTTSR

-1805 TVFRDQSGK
+1805 TVFRDKSGK
-1814 ETAVFKDGAIN
+1814 ETAVFEDGAIN

-1852 GSSRFGIW
+1852 GSSTFGIW
-1860 AIEHDKN
+1860 KIEHDSTYN
-1867 LGCDIITANDTTVG
+1867 CDIITANVETWG
-1881 NVNISGS
+1881 GVNISGS

-1900 NPISGYMRTGAQ
+1900 NPLSGYMRVGAY
-1912 VTEFGCGDG
+1912 VTEFGFGESSG
-1921 AGNYTGLWLGKSAYT
+1921 QYYSGVWLGRAAYT
-1936 VARGATND
+1936 VANGKQNS
-1944 WGLPTGYARPGATF
+1944 WGLPSAYKMADESVDATKF
-1958 GAAQLTAYVYS
+1958 VAYVYS
-1969 PFGGETPAV
+1969 PYSGNTPSV
-1978 YLYKPQGGIVMETNA
+1978 YMYKPKGGVVMETNA
-1993 AIRGVFVNHVHD
+1993 GIRAAFISHVHD
-2005 TGSDSGMGN
+2005 TGSDSGAGD
-2014 STGLV
+2014 STGLIV
-2019 VAKNESYAITVSL
+2019 TTNNSYSITVKL
-2032 PTQPIAGQQ
+2032 PNNPIAGQQ
-2041 VTVIQKGGGKVYI
+2041 VTVVQKGSGKVFI
-2054 KSNKKNI
+2054 KSTKANI
-2061 RTAGGTDV
+2061 RTAGESSA
-2069 TQQRL
+2069 TQQRI
-2074 SNSRGQISLFI
+2074 SNSQGQISLFVF
-2085 YDGTDWN
+2085 DGTDWN
-2092 CTYITGRMSEY
+2092 CSYFNSRMYSS

>member
-16 SGRDVNV
+16 SGRDVNI

-163 CTKARW
+163 CMKARW

-277 STLNMEVWMNGKNLL
+277 ATLNMEVWMNGKNLL

-386 SGANKANFPDD
+386 SGANKANFPDS
-397 HKAYTTENLPNNMA
+397 HKSYSTENLPNNMA

-421 NESLADW
+421 NESLSDW
-428 WARQTVA
+428 WARQPEA

-453 DRPWIESA
+453 DRPWIESG
-461 EADTVGQKSGSV
+461 EADVAGQKSGSV

-518 GQDIPGFTIELRPE
+518 GQNIPGFTIELRPE
-532 LDIDINELRGSYF
+532 LDIDINELRGSDF

-684 VTIDSLTIKEEGGR
+684 VTIDSLTIKEEEGD

-765 AITFKEGLKVGDVGK
+765 AITFKEGLKVGDGSK
-780 GIDGNGDAVLGDV
+780 GIDAEGNAVLGNAV
-793 VVDRV
+793 LRRIVSLGYNGATQQGFGIVDR
-798 HDVNSTPSDRV
+798 
-809 VVGAQ
+809 G
-814 GFDLYLGEDGKSH
+814 DGKYRLDIHELQVWGKAIFQELEVRKLS
-827 LYIDYLVARVKAFFA
+827 YAGGNVYL
-842 QLEIRRVSYSGGTTI
+842 SGSGGKI
-857 FSNAGSTIAKVME
+857 FKTEELYEAGV
-870 LKNGNDTVAYK
+870 LKGWR
-881 CYAVADDGTTKTM
+881 CWLLADDGTTATQ
-894 NWWHVGM
+894 NLWRVGDQ
-901 MALCQTFNV
+901 ARCQTFGLAN
-910 KSGTSNDVSN
+910 KQKPTRSW
-920 RYYWRLVVDT
+920 WRLVTAVSDENVALT
-930 GQEVLADGK
+930 DEEGNVLYDGK
-939 TYDYVVLSNVKEFD
+939 KFGWIEIAKDNCELGSDVPMAGDTIVLD
-953 GNGTVHGDIRP
+953 GNQNPNERDRQGVMI
-964 LSALLEEYETTT
+964 LETTGPG
-976 TDDSKTPVA
+976 TPRIVA
-985 SRRFYG
+985 YKGVLGYSHEGCEVFYVSPDG
-991 YEAVNGGEPD
+991 CKFVSTSFEWVSPTGDTIHIVNYRGE
-1001 APAEGDVIVQVGD
+1001 
-1014 QIRWKS
+1014 
-1020 YGNVIKL
+1020 
-1027 ATSTE
+1027 
-1032 DKATDKTTA
+1032 
-1041 NAPSITMYY
+1041 
-1050 GVGAPRKVGTA
+1050 
-1061 VTPYV
+1061 
-1066 WQEVT
+1066 WQN
-1071 CILSPGK
+1071 G
-1078 VRINADM
+1078 
-1085 FELFS
+1085 
-1090 GSTGNVIEP
+1090 
-1099 YVVSYELVPT
+1099 VSYSYYDQVSHNNGVWLCTNSE
-1109 SRTLVKHDD
+1109 
-1118 GSTTPN
+1118 GSTTEPKEGN
-1124 HFGVDVVKRVGSSK
+1124 ADWQLVM
-1138 TVLKADEYTVKA
+1138 KAE
-1150 DVTYENGGT
+1150 
-1159 ETLSLA
+1159 
-1165 DLYESVLRNLTALK
+1165 
-1179 LVACSAK
+1179 
-1186 DANNVLADYDIAVLS
+1186 
-1201 DGKKGA
+1201 KGEKGDTGDRGPQGA
-1207 DGEPG
+1207 RGEPG
-1212 ADGAN
+1212 ADGQPGAQ
-1217 GVDGEAGVDIYW
+1217 GKPGKDGESAIVALW
-1229 TPNPLVI
+1229 NPNPLVLS
-1236 KTKTDSNGNVSAVL
+1236 TERDSDGNVSAVI
-1250 DENRAAQV
+1250 DSDSVARV
-1258 MFFRDGINWGDD
+1258 KFSRDGEDWGMS
-1270 HIVDFFVYETRG
+1270 HILGYPSAQPRG
-1282 CSALAQ
+1282 CDA
-1288 KQGNGLFVV
+1288 VV
-1297 IEGINSQEITTS
+1297 GADNDGFYVRIKSVFQHTVTAS
-1309 DGKTITVPVTTASVT
+1309 DGTTILVPVTTASVT
-1324 VAAKYWVTQSA
+1324 LAARYKAADGTDSY
-1335 FTHIYATL
+1335 IYTTL
-1343 AVNVDVSAVWGGLKM
+1343 KVDIEVSAVWGGIEMNMKGLK
-1358 DMSGL
+1358 SEF
-1363 TSQYTEISRNYKDL
+1363 SEVSN
-1377 SSKYDDLP
+1377 KYDKLP
-1385 LQTKQALTEYTST
+1385 LKTQGQLTEYTST
-1398 IKQTAREISLKVS
+1398 IKQTARDISLKVS
-1411 ETAVGRKNLLVD
+1411 ETAVGRKNLLVE
-1423 SAFRKRNVLVTD
+1423 SAFRKRNVFVTD
-1435 TYNSGI
+1435 SYNSGI

-1489 AKRDSSYANCYCEF
+1489 AKRDSSYAHGYCEF

-1539 TFAIPE
+1539 TFTVPE

-1554 MLIFTPLTSKTS
+1554 MLILTPLTSKTNT
-1566 ADNIHCWYCQPML
+1566 DNIHCWYCQPML
-1579 VEGDEYV
+1579 VEGSEYS
-1586 GWSMSKEDAEYV
+1586 GWSMSKDDADYI

-1619 ENTGLHPTNGSA
+1619 ENTGLHPNNDSA

-1645 NSDARYYSGN
+1645 NSDARYYTKN
-1655 IDTVKWDLGD
+1655 IDTVRWDLGD
-1665 TGFVKQGQ
+1665 TGFIKQGQ
-1673 DYMFSFMAKGNK
+1673 DYMLSFWAKGNQYGRFCAYLYK
-1685 GERFTAYFY
+1685 GGSQGVYA
-1694 KSDTTEKVF
+1694 
-1703 VEVLDRVN
+1703 EVLDHVD
-1711 GPNQHSAANGNAQVE
+1711 GHNQLTSGDGYAMVE
-1726 FDKDYEWKQYW
+1726 FEKDYEWKQYW
-1737 VHWRVVGGNL
+1737 VHWRVVDSNL
-1747 PKYVL
+1747 PKYVM
-1752 IRCMQ
+1752 IRCVQ

-1781 SMSSRLLDAGID
+1781 SMSSRLLAAGID
-1793 INSKQIT
+1793 INSKQIR

-1825 ANLIKAK
+1825 ATLIKAK

-1860 AIEHDKN
+1860 AIEHDEN

-1921 AGNYTGLWLGKSAYT
+1921 AGNYTGIWLGKSAYT

-1944 WGLPTGYARPGATF
+1944 WGLPTGYAIPGATF
-1958 GAAQLTAYVYS
+1958 GTAQLTAYVYS
-1969 PFGGETPAV
+1969 PFWGETPAV